1 MEVYNKL
8 SGAGTVWIDFADND
22 QGGGIH
28 FNVDSND
35 QFSGWVVLQDAYTEV
50 RGEDTP
56 IFHNEE
62 SHLLVAENG
71 VLKVFGTENNSPS
84 TTHISNLSIGFSY
97 QDDGFDKTS
106 MTGTPVGEDSEALFE
121 FNVNPS
127 DTVHDYLIV
136 DNLQV
141 GKAQVTID
149 TSEWG
154 DEFVKRNSSLLT
166 ADEGENKTLIRVTG
180 NGKDE
185 PGDLVVITPVQKQ
198 MIKVD
203 NIDVAEA
210 TWSFDKKLTKVSDN
224 QDGADWAI
232 AYSLSQVDLR
242 DASGAGLVLSVADDA
257 ASDADRDFTAKI
269 TGSGNLTIRGDVNG
283 DNDAITLGKNDN
295 SGVENS
301 YSGATFVCDGA
312 TVIFQADKAMGN
324 TSSLELKEGTKV
336 DFSGFDQ
343 TVLNLSG
350 TGTLVVDEGAVFT
363 LDKSTESGTITVN
376 AILEGAAQGVEE
388 GTFVVKSSGG
398 SFEMDLDGEVTAFNG
413 NVRLENTSVTLTG
426 DTAGALSGS
435 TLDLYGTSDLHV
447 AADGGQLAGL
457 KNSSGAGNIIF
468 DGFNLG
474 VTGGTSLEL
483 ANGAGSASGN
493 FTIALPDKDSG
504 FNIVDGIRLIEYD
517 NEGNSQTIIKGQLDS
532 SDFTLKSNGIYQ
544 GVEYKQGGSRVARTD
559 WTVGLVGTNDGLGLN
574 ETLTGIELLATGE
587 NALVIETD
595 SASSATGSALQLA
608 ANVTGSGNILFRGN
622 DTKPIEFNNGRGQ
635 ANTYTGK
642 TIVESGRLNLG
653 SDYVLGQTSLL
664 DVRDGATMN
673 LSGTTQNVHGLDGT
687 GTINLNNGT
696 LNLSKTGDQAIENL
710 FGPDTG
716 ILAVNLSGGK
726 LSFAGNSDFGSSKLD
741 LTNTILELSGRTE
754 TAMDTANV
762 AANAQSKIVV
772 NSHDKLGSL
781 EFNGGE
787 IEFGS
792 IVLGDVSNSA
802 KLDISGTLSGSGTV
816 TISQDNLSVS
826 DKLNL
831 LDADNSGLVQAV
843 ISAVQISGTPVLSTT
858 IGDLEGVSVQ
868 DGAAF
873 TKWSLS
879 KGLVKVD
886 NDYGIGY
893 QLTEIALQSGHTLN
907 LAAGKDSELSAC
919 VTGSGSISFN
929 DGDITVSNSSNNYT
943 GNTTVTVGSVTL
955 GNTGALGETNVLTLE
970 EGTSLYINGFTQTVH
985 ALKGVGTVDFGTAQS
1000 GTLTVH
1006 YTDGE
1011 SAHTVS
1017 NSFEGNAGT
1026 TVAFENAGALTID
1039 WADGSSGG
1047 DFRGTVSLTG
1057 TSLDMRDGS
1066 SDNVTFVAG
1075 TELVLQSGGSA
1086 IFAGSQDD
1094 RIDLRGL
1101 ALNSGASV
1109 SFAEID
1115 LAIGNSHVVETDQLT
1130 GTSGFNVDI
1139 DLSAGLASDSIFAAD
1154 NGMRQQLIN
1163 AESVASDLVGMSGAI
1178 SDLEDR
1184 IAAIKNV
1191 GDADDKAP
1199 VAYGIWSGGW
1209 TIDGS
1214 GLHVDADLTEVQ
1226 LADASGSGLI
1236 LDATGATD
1244 SVLSAKI
1251 TDRNGVSGNLTVSGT
1266 QAVTIS
1272 NVDNVYTGQTNVL
1285 GEATLI
1291 VTGVLGETKLL
1302 NNEGTVQIGT
1312 ASDTADVWVGG
1323 LAGSGSLLINASSK
1337 LTVETVDKALTVEN
1351 ELAFDSSG
1359 TFAVVGTGEDRLVLS
1374 FAKDVSGTG
1383 TFDFTNVDFAF
1394 SDTNK
1399 ATVLDSDGLNLTN
1412 SLMTVAREDAND
1424 SSSSLNSLTATDST
1438 LRFNGIELAADG
1450 SAQNP
1455 LLYVDQINVVDG
1467 NGDGK
1472 GLTLDINANLT
1483 DNSDLLSLDNAP
1495 FYQALIRYGSD
1506 LGEENLEGLII
1517 GSNAVSGGTTDYKQ
1531 NGITRAFVTWG
1542 AGDVSVDTQTNTISS
1557 EYSMTGI
1564 ELADSASGGLTLS
1577 ATNPNPTDPRDLVLS
1592 AIVSDHG
1599 DIAGD
1604 INFVGNL
1611 SVGEGGASESG
1622 NTYTGRT
1629 TVKDGKLTLNKSH
1642 SLGYSRHVEVESDAT
1657 LAFAGTSQ
1665 TEEIGSINSYADGA
1679 LSGTVN
1685 LTLGVNR
1692 AEYGDNFSSSSIG
1705 GANGDLHGSLTL
1717 ASGHTLTINNV
1728 NGLGDMSVDGSVYTT
1743 PDGDENSK
1751 LILTSGSGTFD
1762 NSLTGKLDV
1771 DITSTTG
1778 GMNWSGSNSYTG
1790 STTIRGAG
1798 VTLLNNDVLGTS
1810 GSHTSILAIDDGA
1823 TFNLGT
1829 TTQYAGEINASG
1841 DGAVVGAGTL
1851 MLDRGGLIAGANSGF
1866 SGTVVVLDETLEIN
1880 NAESLGSGQ
1889 ANLSGDSVLSIES
1902 VSDTGGSYAVIDNVI
1917 KGSGSVS
1924 VAANS
1929 AVQFDGNNS
1938 FTGGLDIAGD
1948 LLATGNVGAHI
1959 GSGAVKIETDGK
1971 AVFAGSSGWRLTNE
1985 LTGTGELEV
1994 SAGGDE
2000 FAFGF
2005 NDTDAGDFTGSIK
2018 LSQGS
2023 FTLNDNASVNAK
2035 TVANADLT
2043 LGDNSILNVTTGYTG
2058 KNNHVGV
2065 LSAGASSQ
2073 IVFKGLNPWD
2083 SNYGGMTV
2091 GHLNVTAGS
2100 TIVIDSLKTSSGG
2113 SITSDQVI
2121 IADNDD
2127 LLRTLIAS
2135 SDISGANFVLS
2146 GATNGVVTH
2155 TVDVDSVAKA
2165 TYEFSLSQDAD
2176 SVDLNSQLTQVD
2188 VSGGQQL
2195 ALCGKD
2201 GDSGASDANSTLSA
2215 LVTGSGG
2222 LNISDKS
2229 VRLSNHDN
2237 DYLGVT
2243 TVASAA
2249 TLYAES
2255 GALGS
2260 TSKLDVLGK
2269 AWVEDNAV
2277 GVLDVQKGGVLNLTG
2292 NLAIE
2297 NGTDRSNI
2305 EGRIKG
2311 SGALSLADEVDLSVT
2326 DANER
2331 YSGFVSIGNSGTIT
2345 FLGNTAGLG
2354 TGAISFADG
2363 AVLDIQFT
2371 GEKTLTNT
2379 VTSTQN
2385 AGLIKVSGGGVTSNF
2400 AFADAQTS
2408 GFDGTLT
2415 LQNVTYDFNTAANDM
2430 LDSAAL
2436 SVGTGAQVVIAQD
2449 ADSNKLD
2456 GLELS
2461 GGLIDFGAAT
2471 GHIQLGGGNMTVD
2484 ANSEF
2489 QIDHD
2494 DIDVIENDNGGAA
2507 FGSGSSSIILVSDVG
2522 NAAALTQDALGKI
2535 TVKLDGNNTQ
2545 FNRKIKQRG
2554 KDVAALKGGLGALD
2568 FVDDDLT
2575 IGLENTELE
2584 LLVHDG
2590 SGYVISQSGG
2600 IAYQMTGSGDITI
2613 DSEVTFNNTN
2623 TYTGDTYVTSSG
2635 TLTLTADNALG
2646 GSGGTFGNLVVNGG
2660 HVIFSG
2666 TTTETVDNLEISGD
2680 GALSGNVALNVE
2692 FSGNAS
2698 GSVDGK
2704 NDDLMGSIN
2713 LSGRGTLEISD
2724 EDALGT
2730 TDVTVGQSTTL
2741 ELSGVGAQGTAIF
2754 DNDLSGAGV
2763 IALNGSNIRV
2773 TGDNGSLAAAWNVL
2787 ENSNLH
2793 VNTEGEGSVQD
2804 RLGAGAIN
2812 LSGKAEFVDTTG
2824 WTLANELTG
2833 KGTLKIEAGGV
2844 ANTFTFG
2851 QGNSDFTGTLQ
2862 LNAASI
2868 DLTVDGFNETTLKG
2882 ATLQL
2887 DQSARAVV
2895 HSGNRAIDLS
2905 NSSNAG
2911 ALVLNGGN
2919 LVFEGSAGVNVGTK
2933 TLGQLVVDKLDL
2945 SSGGSVTVNI
2955 DQTQTVGA
2963 QNASDIL
2970 AADTAQ
2976 IEQWLIRADYD
2987 RITGVADGESLTL
3000 ISNADFVTAT
3010 IMDENGPVA
3019 QGKYEYTLEVESG
3032 NATGSNGLG
3041 LAFKL
3046 TEVTIQDGK
3055 ELVLNGSGKTDTTL
3069 EAAVHGSASGTLAIA
3084 GTEAVTLT
3092 EENDYSGKTDIR
3104 DNATLIAYEKALGY
3118 SQLVAVGGDA
3128 KLVNRGSNE
3137 IGALDADGELEL
3149 IGSLTILGTS
3159 DSELNGT
3166 LTGDGKLTI
3175 ADRTFNV
3182 SSANGAYSGA
3192 VTLGSRASGATL
3204 SLDEDASLGTGS
3216 ISFANDDSVINV
3228 TVGADGKTLTNTISG
3243 DDDVGGTIN
3252 VSGQGGA
3259 FTFAADQEQSTFKG
3273 DLNLTNVAYNFG
3285 TSGNNSLASATMHV
3299 NSGAQIDI
3307 IDAVGARNNLL
3318 GGLVLNG
3325 GSIDFGTAA
3334 GQLNLQNA
3342 GSLTLGQTGTTFE
3355 VDSKLSVIE
3364 NDAGSAAF
3372 GSNESVTLIAGI
3384 ANARSLT
3391 SGALNNA
3398 ITVSG
3403 DGTSISRDI
3412 QQKNFANEDAKTVA
3426 TLTGG
3431 FADEALQMSGS
3442 NLNLILDFETL
3453 TLQADDGIGYRID
3466 EFGTITYKI
3475 DGSGDLTISNDVTL
3489 EATNAYAGDTYVES
3503 DGTLRL
3509 AAQNALGSGGDLNVE
3524 QSGTVF
3530 FGANQLVTTL
3540 NSAGSLQ
3547 SAQGAA
3553 GTLTITNGGAVSG
3566 PNEQFHM
3573 AVRLEGGA
3581 DLTVKHA
3588 ASLGDGAIE
3597 IVKAGTN
3604 LVFNGVT
3611 ASGRFTNALNG
3622 SGGLA
3627 FMDGANIELAGD
3639 NKLTGGMHVESGA
3652 HVSAAGDVKSHLGT
3666 GPIVLDRDGIAG
3678 FELTEAGQA
3687 TDGVWTWSN
3696 SVTGAGQ
3703 LTVALGEAISDAEEL
3718 QFSTDS
3724 LSGFGGELVADNWYL
3739 TLDASATAD
3748 GDTLVELNKMADAAK
3763 LTLTDGASADV
3774 AGAVNLGNKDFEL
3787 RNGGQLVFNG
3797 VSVPGSTDAS
3807 ISSSVSAGDITLGS
3821 GFVLSLDTN
3830 SQMVDAGTLLTQ
3842 DDAAANSFTLMT
3854 GQSAIQGDLTQGRVE
3869 VVGQESGTDLVFDI
3883 QQGGNVPVAEGHYG
3897 YTLEKA
3903 GDNQTE
3909 LRLSYELKSIN
3920 LLTTL
3925 TLTGSGSNADD
3936 EDNELKVQ
3944 VTGGGNLVI
3953 GANAGTTSGY
3963 DVVRLSAD
3971 NSSYSGSTTVQAHAR
3986 LYAEA
3991 GALGNTSALD
4001 VKAGGRTD
4009 VLGDNVVKSLN
4020 VESDGILLIGNDT
4033 VSEPA
4038 PDDQKVV
4045 LAINA
4050 GESASGSKFD
4060 GSLYGDGIIRVSG
4073 HNTGDDEY
4081 DLKLRTGGGIFVG
4094 SLELLGGASSLV
4106 TTTHSYALG
4115 NADGR
4120 SKVVVDE
4127 KSSLFI
4133 ESTNSNELTL
4143 GSRLSGSGLV
4153 SISLAEET
4161 GLLHFSRNQSAGD
4174 DAFAGTI
4181 ELQRGTIDFDAL
4193 TGGTVHANVD
4203 ILKKATLQLD
4213 QDANLVL
4220 GSDFVITEGNGNDR
4234 LLAGLTLAGGTI
4246 DAGPIGYALDSSGLE
4261 GSRSTT
4267 HVNLQG
4273 GTLMLTSGAGSTMVF
4288 GTSDDAVEITDT
4300 GTEVLLASQGIDMA
4314 VIHDIGS
4321 LVDENGKAIVLDE
4334 NDQIDSSY
4342 LKADVAA
4349 GSGQQRLSQT
4359 VTGATDKQVVAEV
4372 TRVFDDGLTYREHQ
4386 DNPDR
4391 HALMIGY
4398 HVSEIGL
4405 LYAGNDEDAWAGL
4418 TVTASTDANSNV
4430 LEALIRDGRN
4440 GTQGNIVFKGAQDAD
4455 GNAMQMTV
4463 TGGNTYHGRTL
4474 VTSSAKL
4481 LVDGDD
4487 AFGNTSAIR
4496 IDDGSIIDFGEFDQ
4510 TAVSFYAYGDGAL
4523 KSTADSQLTVRGDAV
4538 FTGANAELAAD
4549 WTFEGNVEIRDEAS
4563 LGTGAVNLGATGAL
4577 LITGTGVVGDMT
4589 NAVSGTQTSS
4599 MTVASGADVS
4609 FTTADTLGGSFAGSL
4624 AVDGSSTASFGFTGA
4639 AEIANTVEVAND
4651 SALKLN
4657 SQSGGVLQFTGDA
4670 VIAGTLEIFD
4680 LDFDLS
4686 ADQDVFENGSTLA
4699 VESGALI
4706 SVSGHVENHLSNLT
4720 LGDGSTVSFET
4731 GTPGIDDATQIVL
4744 SDSAQDRDGKFSVSG
4759 SVNVV
4764 LNLEDYVNAN
4774 PDIGDDV
4781 QSALKDRPLT
4791 AQDALNETVGVIS
4804 QLITAEAGDEDNQ
4817 SASFNLIV
4825 SGGNVGLDHNQLT
4838 IDIRNNADDEE
4849 AVAKGIYGYT
4859 VDVSDDNA
4867 SLNLV
4872 YGLRE
4877 VQLAGTL
4884 ALRGYEDGESD
4895 NVLSAA
4901 VTGVGGLQI
4910 ADGVITLS
4918 NNQNMYSGATS
4929 VDAGA
4934 VLIAGDAGHTLG
4946 NTSKLE
4952 LAAYQRQSDFDE
4964 GYGGRVAIY
4973 GAETVGALEVGENA
4987 VLYLVDNDA
4996 HNGSLTIRGTETS
5009 EINGTLSGAG
5019 SLTVEAESAGAT
5031 LSVNTAN
5038 TGFTGDVTIGNGA
5051 AVRIAEF
5058 NSLGVAETAGT
5069 IQIDQGGRLEV
5080 EAEVD
5085 ATSSASRV
5093 TGTLANT
5100 VTGSGTVVVNV
5111 TTSGDSNDPARF
5123 SFADSQTGGPDVS
5136 SDTPVFDGTIRLE
5149 QGGFTLAFATDE
5161 SLELTAN
5168 QKAAWNA
5175 EISVGENGHLYVSQ
5189 RDHENARFVDKHI
5202 RALTLDG
5209 GNIYFGGLRYD
5220 MQSLEDQLGGQLE
5233 LAGDLNINAVS
5244 YVNLDAGTT
5253 NSLSDSGS
5261 ELLFADTGAKI
5272 DLIQHAADI
5281 LVSGGSVI
5289 NNLGKLNEHLKL
5301 NISDED
5307 AWQTILQKG
5316 EEVARVLR
5324 TFGQGEEN
5332 NVFGIESSSDGS
5344 GYDLYLNYHVS
5355 EIELINPDQGLVI
5368 TNNDLENAESLTAKL
5383 SGSGKITL
5391 AGGTILLGDGSE
5403 EGNVNTGEVIVTGTV
5418 VAGNYNAFGN
5428 GSTLTVNGGTADF
5441 GDYSQV
5447 LESLYSTGTLIG
5459 SSSGTITIKGE
5470 MEIEGSNN
5478 EFSSNIIFDTET
5490 ATSGTSHDVD
5500 ALGGG
5505 KITISDNYTL
5515 VVDDTEGGKLDNVIE
5530 GSGVLVVGTDESKP
5544 TSGSIELSG
5553 NNKGFTGDINV
5564 KDGWMLTAE
5573 MDADET
5579 AADHI
5584 GTGSLELDSGSNA
5597 GFTQTGGGLNWN
5609 STVTGEGNLILT
5621 ADANQS
5627 IRVSGGLENFSG
5639 SVTVSGGR
5647 FDLGDGN
5654 EAALHETDLVA
5665 AGGNTTIT
5673 VLDTDD
5679 QVWVEGDFAVTDD
5692 ADIVFNTPATPGTI
5706 SDASLKVHGK
5716 LDLTGAD
5723 ITVHVDDSLTPGTP
5737 GTDSLT
5743 VQDILSEDR
5752 SSSLSLVIAEADG
5765 GIGNYTG
5772 DLTIL
5777 NSKGE
5782 TVDLGSKGI
5791 AINDA
5796 EGNRIAT
5803 GYYSYGLNVTED
5815 NPNQLGV
5822 SYQLTEVN
5830 VSGAAVLAL
5839 EGATAGSPE
5848 YENALTLSANV
5859 TGEGGLQLT
5868 SGDLTLAGNAN
5879 GYEGPTIVG
5888 TESGSAATLTV
5899 SSGSSL
5905 GRTDALFVYGN
5916 AVFVNESKDTEAG
5929 RLVVDENGTVQLDAG
5944 SVLTVTDSDSQ
5955 SVLDGTLT
5963 GSGALNLN
5971 DGVSLT
5977 VSADKAQSYTGLV
5990 TVGDDATYDLQAS
6003 SDAFVTVAHSFASDE
6018 NTTARVGFFEGSFEL
6033 EEANSNY
6040 HGSFVLSDG
6049 TVIRTDL
6056 IDAFGASDARIETA
6070 ENASATVRLT
6080 YSGEDVGNVKQ
6091 SMSSGITF
6099 EKAGTGVVAMSDS
6112 AMGAGAVSVTA
6123 GGLTFGTAG
6132 SDDSYSTDLTVS
6144 ANAWAA
6150 GFGGVDSLEVESNGA
6165 FFVGGRN
6172 GYNSILDGE
6181 VSTVTFNVAGNLTN
6195 NGTIYVGNQTAE
6207 GETPLESGSIGNELV
6222 IDGDYVT
6229 SGGTLVMNAI
6239 LAGDA
6244 NSKADHVTITGD
6256 IKGTGIIDVQ
6266 YNATASTGGT
6276 LKYLGLVS
6284 VGGKDPDSN
6293 NHLTLKPNTEG
6304 GFKVGDLWYA
6314 LLYSAEK
6321 NEYYLESSET
6331 NPGTDPWDPNEREDV
6346 TGATIASLAFMQGQ
6360 TFDLSLH
6367 DHIGETTYIDPITGE
6382 VRRTSFWMI
6391 QKGDWTRYS
6400 NDSGQVDT
6408 DGHTYTTHLGWD
6420 FYSNRMDT
6428 VTHRFGVLASFADGS
6443 YDMQSGV
6450 TGKATK
6456 ASFRGYSAGLYWAM
6470 TPETE
6475 SGPFAGLQLRWNK
6488 FDNELSGGAS
6498 HDYDVS
6504 GISITAEAGWD
6515 QLMSRGVTDSGRTYE
6530 WRVEPHVRAYWTNFA
6545 DMDSW
6550 SSGQDSFE
6558 AENDNGLLVRV
6569 GARTKYTLYS
6579 GEKGKAPAVQT
6590 YAEANWAFNN
6600 AEYSVSTT
6608 NPYTTVE
6615 SSQSGTN
6622 FAEFRLG
6629 VEAQFNKNVNVWL
6642 EGHHQTGSDDYESTG
6657 AMAGFKYLW

>member
-1 MEVYNKL
+1 
-8 SGAGTVWIDFADND
+8 
-22 QGGGIH
+22 
-28 FNVDSND
+28 
-35 QFSGWVVLQDAYTEV
+35 
-50 RGEDTP
+50 
-56 IFHNEE
+56 
-62 SHLLVAENG
+62 
-71 VLKVFGTENNSPS
+71 
-84 TTHISNLSIGFSY
+84 
-97 QDDGFDKTS
+97 
-106 MTGTPVGEDSEALFE
+106 
-121 FNVNPS
+121 
-127 DTVHDYLIV
+127 
-136 DNLQV
+136 
-141 GKAQVTID
+141 
-149 TSEWG
+149 
-154 DEFVKRNSSLLT
+154 
-166 ADEGENKTLIRVTG
+166 
-180 NGKDE
+180 
-185 PGDLVVITPVQKQ
+185 
-198 MIKVD
+198 
-203 NIDVAEA
+203 
-210 TWSFDKKLTKVSDN
+210 
-224 QDGADWAI
+224 
-232 AYSLSQVDLR
+232 
-242 DASGAGLVLSVADDA
+242 
-257 ASDADRDFTAKI
+257 
-269 TGSGNLTIRGDVNG
+269 
-283 DNDAITLGKNDN
+283 
-295 SGVENS
+295 
-301 YSGATFVCDGA
+301 
-312 TVIFQADKAMGN
+312 
-324 TSSLELKEGTKV
+324 
-336 DFSGFDQ
+336 
-343 TVLNLSG
+343 
-350 TGTLVVDEGAVFT
+350 
-363 LDKSTESGTITVN
+363 
-376 AILEGAAQGVEE
+376 
-388 GTFVVKSSGG
+388 
-398 SFEMDLDGEVTAFNG
+398 
-413 NVRLENTSVTLTG
+413 
-426 DTAGALSGS
+426 
-435 TLDLYGTSDLHV
+435 
-447 AADGGQLAGL
+447 
-457 KNSSGAGNIIF
+457 
-468 DGFNLG
+468 
-474 VTGGTSLEL
+474 
-483 ANGAGSASGN
+483 
-493 FTIALPDKDSG
+493 
-504 FNIVDGIRLIEYD
+504 
-517 NEGNSQTIIKGQLDS
+517 
-532 SDFTLKSNGIYQ
+532 
-544 GVEYKQGGSRVARTD
+544 
-559 WTVGLVGTNDGLGLN
+559 
-574 ETLTGIELLATGE
+574 
-587 NALVIETD
+587 
-595 SASSATGSALQLA
+595 
-608 ANVTGSGNILFRGN
+608 
-622 DTKPIEFNNGRGQ
+622 
-635 ANTYTGK
+635 
-642 TIVESGRLNLG
+642 
-653 SDYVLGQTSLL
+653 
-664 DVRDGATMN
+664 
-673 LSGTTQNVHGLDGT
+673 
-687 GTINLNNGT
+687 
-696 LNLSKTGDQAIENL
+696 
-710 FGPDTG
+710 
-716 ILAVNLSGGK
+716 
-726 LSFAGNSDFGSSKLD
+726 
-741 LTNTILELSGRTE
+741 
-754 TAMDTANV
+754 
-762 AANAQSKIVV
+762 
-772 NSHDKLGSL
+772 
-781 EFNGGE
+781 
-787 IEFGS
+787 
-792 IVLGDVSNSA
+792 
-802 KLDISGTLSGSGTV
+802 
-816 TISQDNLSVS
+816 
-826 DKLNL
+826 
-831 LDADNSGLVQAV
+831 
-843 ISAVQISGTPVLSTT
+843 
-858 IGDLEGVSVQ
+858 
-868 DGAAF
+868 
-873 TKWSLS
+873 
-879 KGLVKVD
+879 
-886 NDYGIGY
+886 
-893 QLTEIALQSGHTLN
+893 
-907 LAAGKDSELSAC
+907 
-919 VTGSGSISFN
+919 
-929 DGDITVSNSSNNYT
+929 
-943 GNTTVTVGSVTL
+943 
-955 GNTGALGETNVLTLE
+955 
-970 EGTSLYINGFTQTVH
+970 
-985 ALKGVGTVDFGTAQS
+985 
-1000 GTLTVH
+1000 
-1006 YTDGE
+1006 
-1011 SAHTVS
+1011 
-1017 NSFEGNAGT
+1017 
-1026 TVAFENAGALTID
+1026 
-1039 WADGSSGG
+1039 
-1047 DFRGTVSLTG
+1047 
-1057 TSLDMRDGS
+1057 
-1066 SDNVTFVAG
+1066 
-1075 TELVLQSGGSA
+1075 
-1086 IFAGSQDD
+1086 
-1094 RIDLRGL
+1094 
-1101 ALNSGASV
+1101 
-1109 SFAEID
+1109 
-1115 LAIGNSHVVETDQLT
+1115 
-1130 GTSGFNVDI
+1130 
-1139 DLSAGLASDSIFAAD
+1139 
-1154 NGMRQQLIN
+1154 
-1163 AESVASDLVGMSGAI
+1163 
-1178 SDLEDR
+1178 
-1184 IAAIKNV
+1184 
-1191 GDADDKAP
+1191 
-1199 VAYGIWSGGW
+1199 
-1209 TIDGS
+1209 
-1214 GLHVDADLTEVQ
+1214 
-1226 LADASGSGLI
+1226 
-1236 LDATGATD
+1236 
-1244 SVLSAKI
+1244 
-1251 TDRNGVSGNLTVSGT
+1251 
-1266 QAVTIS
+1266 
-1272 NVDNVYTGQTNVL
+1272 
-1285 GEATLI
+1285 
-1291 VTGVLGETKLL
+1291 
-1302 NNEGTVQIGT
+1302 
-1312 ASDTADVWVGG
+1312 
-1323 LAGSGSLLINASSK
+1323 
-1337 LTVETVDKALTVEN
+1337 
-1351 ELAFDSSG
+1351 
-1359 TFAVVGTGEDRLVLS
+1359 
-1374 FAKDVSGTG
+1374 
-1383 TFDFTNVDFAF
+1383 
-1394 SDTNK
+1394 
-1399 ATVLDSDGLNLTN
+1399 
-1412 SLMTVAREDAND
+1412 
-1424 SSSSLNSLTATDST
+1424 
-1438 LRFNGIELAADG
+1438 
-1450 SAQNP
+1450 
-1455 LLYVDQINVVDG
+1455 
-1467 NGDGK
+1467 
-1472 GLTLDINANLT
+1472 
-1483 DNSDLLSLDNAP
+1483 
-1495 FYQALIRYGSD
+1495 
-1506 LGEENLEGLII
+1506 
-1517 GSNAVSGGTTDYKQ
+1517 
-1531 NGITRAFVTWG
+1531 
-1542 AGDVSVDTQTNTISS
+1542 
-1557 EYSMTGI
+1557 
-1564 ELADSASGGLTLS
+1564 
-1577 ATNPNPTDPRDLVLS
+1577 
-1592 AIVSDHG
+1592 
-1599 DIAGD
+1599 
-1604 INFVGNL
+1604 
-1611 SVGEGGASESG
+1611 
-1622 NTYTGRT
+1622 
-1629 TVKDGKLTLNKSH
+1629 
-1642 SLGYSRHVEVESDAT
+1642 
-1657 LAFAGTSQ
+1657 
-1665 TEEIGSINSYADGA
+1665 
-1679 LSGTVN
+1679 
-1685 LTLGVNR
+1685 
-1692 AEYGDNFSSSSIG
+1692 
-1705 GANGDLHGSLTL
+1705 
-1717 ASGHTLTINNV
+1717 
-1728 NGLGDMSVDGSVYTT
+1728 
-1743 PDGDENSK
+1743 
-1751 LILTSGSGTFD
+1751 
-1762 NSLTGKLDV
+1762 
-1771 DITSTTG
+1771 
-1778 GMNWSGSNSYTG
+1778 
-1790 STTIRGAG
+1790 
-1798 VTLLNNDVLGTS
+1798 
-1810 GSHTSILAIDDGA
+1810 
-1823 TFNLGT
+1823 
-1829 TTQYAGEINASG
+1829 
-1841 DGAVVGAGTL
+1841 

-1866 SGTVVVLDETLEIN
+1866 SGTVVVLDETLTIN
-1880 NAESLGSGQ
+1880 DAESLGTGQ
-1889 ANLSGDSVLSIES
+1889 ANLSGDAVLNIEG
-1902 VSDTGGSYAVIDNVI
+1902 VSGTDGGYAVIDNVI
-1917 KGSGSVS
+1917 TGSGSVS
-1924 VAANS
+1924 VS
-1929 AVQFDGNNS
+1929 SDSVVQLDGNNS
-1938 FTGGLDIAGD
+1938 FTGGIDIAGD

-1959 GSGAVKIETDGK
+1959 GYGEVKIEADGK
-1971 AVFAGSSGWRLTNE
+1971 AVFAGSSGWTLTNE
-1985 LTGTGELEV
+1985 LTGTGDLEV
-1994 SAGGDE
+1994 SANRGE

-2005 NDTDAGDFTGSIK
+2005 DGTDAGDFTGSIT

-2023 FTLNDNASVNAK
+2023 LTLSGKDTVNAN
-2035 TVANADLT
+2035 TVAGADLT

-2058 KNNHVGV
+2058 QDNHVNV
-2065 LSAGASSQ
+2065 LNAGATSQ
-2073 IVFKGLNPWD
+2073 IVFNGLNPWD
-2083 SNYGGMTV
+2083 SNYDGMTV
-2091 GHLNVTAGS
+2091 GQLNVTAGS

-2121 IADNDD
+2121 IADNDR
-2127 LLRTLIAS
+2127 LLSTLIVS
-2135 SDISGANFVLS
+2135 SGISGAAFVLG
-2146 GATNGVVTH
+2146 GATDGVVTH

-2165 TYEFSLSQDAD
+2165 TYEFSLSQDANR
-2176 SVDLNSQLTQVD
+2176 VNLNYQLTQVD

-2195 ALCGKD
+2195 ALRGEV
-2201 GDSGASDANSTLSA
+2201 GDSGASDPNSTLSA
-2215 LVTGSGG
+2215 LVTGGGG
-2222 LNISDKS
+2222 LNIAGNA
-2229 VRLSNHDN
+2229 VRLSNEQN
-2237 DYLGVT
+2237 EYSGVT
-2243 TVASAA
+2243 TVATAA

-2260 TSKLDVLGK
+2260 TSELDVLGT
-2269 AWVEDNAV
+2269 AWVDDNAV
-2277 GVLDVQKGGVLNLTG
+2277 GVLDVQVGGVLNLTG
-2292 NLAIE
+2292 KLAIE
-2297 NGTDRSNI
+2297 NGTDHSNI
-2305 EGRIKG
+2305 KGHIEG

-2326 DANER
+2326 DANVH
-2331 YSGFVSIGNSGTIT
+2331 YSGVVSIGNSGTIT

-2371 GEKTLTNT
+2371 GDKTLTNT

-2385 AGLIKVSGGGVTSNF
+2385 AGLIKVSGGGATSNF
-2400 AFADAQTS
+2400 AFANAQTG

-2461 GGLIDFGAAT
+2461 GGLINFGAAT
-2471 GHIQLGGGNMTVD
+2471 GHIQLGGGNMTVG

-2494 DIDVIENDNGGAA
+2494 NIDVIEDDSGGAA

-2522 NAAALTQDALGKI
+2522 NVEDVKGDLDEI
-2535 TVKLDGNNTQ
+2535 NVKLDGGNSE

-2554 KDVAALKGGLGALD
+2554 EDVAALKGVLGDLV
-2568 FVDDDLT
+2568 FVENDLT
-2575 IGLENTELE
+2575 IGLKNTELE
-2584 LLVHDG
+2584 LLAHDG
-2590 SGYVISQSGG
+2590 SGYVISESGE
-2600 IAYQMTGSGDITI
+2600 ISYWVTGSGDLTI
-2613 DSEVTFNNTN
+2613 DNAVELSHAN

-2635 TLTLTADNALG
+2635 TLTLSAENALG
-2646 GSGGTFGNLVVNGG
+2646 GSAASGYGDLNVSDGGR
-2660 HVIFSG
+2660 VIFSG
-2666 TTTETVDNLEISGD
+2666 TTTQTVDNLSVFGE
-2680 GALSGNVALNVE
+2680 GALSGDVTLNVDFDDSE
-2692 FSGNAS
+2692 SGTVSAANAGLS
-2698 GSVDGK
+2698 GSV
-2704 NDDLMGSIN
+2704 N
-2713 LSGRGTLEISD
+2713 LTGAGTLTLGD
-2724 EDALGT
+2724 EDALGSAAIS
-2730 TDVTVGQSTTL
+2730 VGEAGQTTL
-2741 ELSGVGAQGTAIF
+2741 RLSGFGTDASNQF
-2754 DNDLSGAGV
+2754 DNNLTGSGTIELIGSDVAV
-2763 IALNGSNIRV
+2763 TGSNA
-2773 TGDNGSLAAAWNVL
+2773 NLAATWNVADDSVL
-2787 ENSNLH
+2787 RVNAGTSDTVANHLGRGDIVLGGESVLNSA
-2793 VNTEGEGSVQD
+2793 S
-2804 RLGAGAIN
+2804 
-2812 LSGKAEFVDTTG
+2812 G
-2824 WTLANELTG
+2824 WTLQNSLTG
-2833 KGTLKIEAGGV
+2833 DGTLTVSAGGG
-2844 ANTFTFG
+2844 TFAFG
-2851 QGNSDFTGTLQ
+2851 KENIGFTGTLI
-2862 LNAASI
+2862 LDEAS
-2868 DLTVDGFNETTLKG
+2868 
-2882 ATLQL
+2882 
-2887 DQSARAVV
+2887 
-2895 HSGNRAIDLS
+2895 
-2905 NSSNAG
+2905 
-2911 ALVLNGGN
+2911 LVLNPDASANEDTLNNAKLQLEKGAKLTIGTGLREVQLAPPVGSGN
-2919 LVFEGSAGVNVGTK
+2919 GSALIFNGGEVVFAGTAGLGVGTDQ
-2933 TLGQLVVDKLDL
+2933 LGRVDVNSLDV
-2945 SSGGSVTVNI
+2945 SSGGTISISSKVN
-2955 DQTQTVGA
+2955 DSMGS
-2963 QNASDIL
+2963 QNVSGIL
-2970 AADTAQ
+2970 AADQ
-2976 IEQWLIRADYD
+2976 VNIGQWLITVDPGKVVGD
-2987 RITGVADGESLTL
+2987 VDDLTL
-3000 ISNADFVTAT
+3000 VVNGGNSEGAT
-3010 IMDENGPVA
+3010 VKAEIKDDLLGTV
-3019 QGKYEYTLEVESG
+3019 
-3032 NATGSNGLG
+3032 ATGTYGYALGLDNDGKGTDGLG
-3041 LAFKL
+3041 LAFTL
-3046 TEVTIQDGK
+3046 TQVYIIADKTLRLNAVNASDG
-3055 ELVLNGSGKTDTTL
+3055 TL
-3069 EAAVHGSASGTLAIA
+3069 EAIVIGDESTEIEVTGGNVELTEKNSKFLGTTHISSGTLRVHAGALGGSKLVDVDNGTTLFNVGANTIGALSADGTVALNDSLTITGAGNSSVNGTFTGSGLLTLESGTIEVKGDSSAYTGNIVLGTASSGATIELGASGSLGMGTISFKNASSELDVDVDGSKILSNKLDGTGIVTVAGDGIDDTFAFASGQSTDFAGSLRLTNVGYDFRTSGSDVLDNVALTVTGGNLTVNGTEDVVDRDIRGLSLENTLVDFGTIGAGSGAIDLHGNAFAVGGTSESTTIRLNSNFETVVDESGSAAFADGNSITLVRNANSIAGLENLKVDMNGSTEGAFTQTLRQDDEIVAQIEGSFSNLSTEEDGVYFDLNLNVKNETLRIRDGKTYEVSQNGTIGLVIADTDEGILGGGNLQISGKGVEVTLTNSKNTFSGVASVVDGATLVLGAADVVAKAARLSVDAGSYAKFGSFDQHVNQILAGNSEGGSLVSASGQ
-3084 GTEAVTLT
+3084 GNTLT
-3092 EENDYSGKTDIR
+3092 VAAGGSVAGANDNFHLNWAL
-3104 DNATLIAYEKALGY
+3104 NA
-3118 SQLVAVGGDA
+3118 
-3128 KLVNRGSNE
+3128 
-3137 IGALDADGELEL
+3137 GELQ
-3149 IGSLTILGTS
+3149 I
-3159 DSELNGT
+3159 N
-3166 LTGDGKLTI
+3166 
-3175 ADRTFNV
+3175 NV
-3182 SSANGAYSGA
+3182 M
-3192 VTLGSRASGATL
+3192 
-3204 SLDEDASLGTGS
+3204 SLGTGS
-3216 ISFANDDSVINV
+3216 AEVSDGASIVI
-3228 TVGADGKTLTNTISG
+3228 TGAEGEFKNALT
-3243 DDDVGGTIN
+3243 
-3252 VSGQGGA
+3252 GA
-3259 FTFAADQEQSTFKG
+3259 G
-3273 DLNLTNVAYNFG
+3273 DLRVTN
-3285 TSGNNSLASATMHV
+3285 
-3299 NSGAQIDI
+3299 
-3307 IDAVGARNNLL
+3307 
-3318 GGLVLNG
+3318 
-3325 GSIDFGTAA
+3325 
-3334 GQLNLQNA
+3334 
-3342 GSLTLGQTGTTFE
+3342 
-3355 VDSKLSVIE
+3355 
-3364 NDAGSAAF
+3364 
-3372 GSNESVTLIAGI
+3372 
-3384 ANARSLT
+3384 
-3391 SGALNNA
+3391 
-3398 ITVSG
+3398 
-3403 DGTSISRDI
+3403 
-3412 QQKNFANEDAKTVA
+3412 
-3426 TLTGG
+3426 
-3431 FADEALQMSGS
+3431 
-3442 NLNLILDFETL
+3442 
-3453 TLQADDGIGYRID
+3453 
-3466 EFGTITYKI
+3466 
-3475 DGSGDLTISNDVTL
+3475 
-3489 EATNAYAGDTYVES
+3489 
-3503 DGTLRL
+3503 
-3509 AAQNALGSGGDLNVE
+3509 
-3524 QSGTVF
+3524 
-3530 FGANQLVTTL
+3530 GANV
-3540 NSAGSLQ
+3540 
-3547 SAQGAA
+3547 
-3553 GTLTITNGGAVSG
+3553 
-3566 PNEQFHM
+3566 
-3573 AVRLEGGA
+3573 
-3581 DLTVKHA
+3581 
-3588 ASLGDGAIE
+3588 
-3597 IVKAGTN
+3597 
-3604 LVFNGVT
+3604 
-3611 ASGRFTNALNG
+3611 
-3622 SGGLA
+3622 
-3627 FMDGANIELAGD
+3627 ELAGD

-3807 ISSSVSAGDITLGS
+3807 ISSSVSAGNITLGS

-4050 GESASGSKFD
+4050 GESASGSTFD

-4193 TGGTVHANVD
+4193 TGGTEHANVD

-4273 GTLMLTSGAGSTMVF
+4273 GTLTLTSGAGSTMVF

-4300 GTEVLLASQGIDMA
+4300 GTEVLLASQGVDMA

-4496 IDDGSIIDFGEFDQ
+4496 IDEDSSINFGEFDQ

-4538 FTGANAELAAD
+4538 FTGANAELAAN
-4549 WTFEGNVEIRDEAS
+4549 WTFEGNVEIRDEES

-4577 LITGTGVVGDMT
+4577 LITGTGVDGDMT

-4624 AVDGSSTASFGFTGA
+4624 TVYGSSTASFGFTGA

-4670 VIAGTLEIFD
+4670 AIAGTLEIFD

-4838 IDIRNNADDEE
+4838 IDIRNNADGEE

-5100 VTGSGTVVVNV
+5100 VTGSGTFVVNV

-5307 AWQTILQKG
+5307 AWQTISQKG

-5332 NVFGIESSSDGS
+5332 NVFGIESSSGGS

-5490 ATSGTSHDVD
+5490 ATSGTAHDVD

-5515 VVDDTEGGKLDNVIE
+5515 VVDDIEGGKLDNVIE

-5584 GTGSLELDSGSNA
+5584 GTGSLDLDSGSNA

-5621 ADANQS
+5621 ADAGQS

-5679 QVWVEGDFAVTDD
+5679 QVRVEGDFAVTDD

-5723 ITVHVDDSLTPGTP
+5723 VTVHVDDSLTPGMP

-5791 AINDA
+5791 AINDE

-5822 SYQLTEVN
+5822 SYQLTRVDVNNNEVL
-5830 VSGAAVLAL
+5830 VLA
-5839 EGATAGSPE
+5839 GATAGSPE

-5859 TGEGGLQLT
+5859 TGYGSLQLT
-5868 SGDLTLAGNAN
+5868 SGELTLAGNAN
-5879 GYEGPTIVG
+5879 VYKGSTIVG

-5955 SVLDGTLT
+5955 SVLGGTLT

-5990 TVGDDATYDLQAS
+5990 TVGDGATYDLQAS

-6018 NTTARVGFFEGSFEL
+6018 NTTARVGFDGSFEL

-6040 HGSFVLSDG
+6040 HGSFVLSDD

-6207 GETPLESGSIGNELV
+6207 GETPLESGSIGNELI

-6391 QKGDWTRYS
+6391 QKGDWTRFS

-6488 FDNELSGGAS
+6488 FDNELSGEAS

-6515 QLMSRGVTDSGRTYE
+6515 QLMSRGVTDAGRTYE
-6530 WRVEPHVRAYWTNFA
+6530 WRVEPHVRAYWTNFG

-6550 SSGQDSFE
+6550 SSGQDSFK

-6579 GEKGKAPAVQT
+6579 GEKGKTPAVQT

>member
-1 MEVYNKL
+1 MSEIKL
-8 SGAGTVWIDFADND
+8 QKVLRLEQATSGDNVLSARVTGTGSISFD
-22 QGGGIH
+22 GGDIIVT
-28 FNVDSND
+28 NDSND
-35 QFSGWVVLQDAYTEV
+35 
-50 RGEDTP
+50 
-56 IFHNEE
+56 
-62 SHLLVAENG
+62 
-71 VLKVFGTENNSPS
+71 
-84 TTHISNLSIGFSY
+84 
-97 QDDGFDKTS
+97 
-106 MTGTPVGEDSEALFE
+106 
-121 FNVNPS
+121 
-127 DTVHDYLIV
+127 
-136 DNLQV
+136 
-141 GKAQVTID
+141 
-149 TSEWG
+149 
-154 DEFVKRNSSLLT
+154 
-166 ADEGENKTLIRVTG
+166 
-180 NGKDE
+180 
-185 PGDLVVITPVQKQ
+185 
-198 MIKVD
+198 
-203 NIDVAEA
+203 
-210 TWSFDKKLTKVSDN
+210 
-224 QDGADWAI
+224 
-232 AYSLSQVDLR
+232 
-242 DASGAGLVLSVADDA
+242 
-257 ASDADRDFTAKI
+257 
-269 TGSGNLTIRGDVNG
+269 
-283 DNDAITLGKNDN
+283 
-295 SGVENS
+295 
-301 YSGATFVCDGA
+301 YSGATY
-312 TVIFQADKAMGN
+312 
-324 TSSLELKEGTKV
+324 
-336 DFSGFDQ
+336 
-343 TVLNLSG
+343 
-350 TGTLVVDEGAVFT
+350 
-363 LDKSTESGTITVN
+363 
-376 AILEGAAQGVEE
+376 
-388 GTFVVKSSGG
+388 
-398 SFEMDLDGEVTAFNG
+398 VT
-413 NVRLENTSVTLTG
+413 
-426 DTAGALSGS
+426 SGS
-435 TLDLYGTSDLHV
+435 L
-447 AADGGQLAGL
+447 
-457 KNSSGAGNIIF
+457 
-468 DGFNLG
+468 
-474 VTGGTSLEL
+474 
-483 ANGAGSASGN
+483 
-493 FTIALPDKDSG
+493 
-504 FNIVDGIRLIEYD
+504 
-517 NEGNSQTIIKGQLDS
+517 
-532 SDFTLKSNGIYQ
+532 
-544 GVEYKQGGSRVARTD
+544 
-559 WTVGLVGTNDGLGLN
+559 
-574 ETLTGIELLATGE
+574 
-587 NALVIETD
+587 
-595 SASSATGSALQLA
+595 
-608 ANVTGSGNILFRGN
+608 
-622 DTKPIEFNNGRGQ
+622 
-635 ANTYTGK
+635 
-642 TIVESGRLNLG
+642 
-653 SDYVLGQTSLL
+653 
-664 DVRDGATMN
+664 
-673 LSGTTQNVHGLDGT
+673 
-687 GTINLNNGT
+687 
-696 LNLSKTGDQAIENL
+696 
-710 FGPDTG
+710 
-716 ILAVNLSGGK
+716 
-726 LSFAGNSDFGSSKLD
+726 
-741 LTNTILELSGRTE
+741 
-754 TAMDTANV
+754 
-762 AANAQSKIVV
+762 
-772 NSHDKLGSL
+772 
-781 EFNGGE
+781 
-787 IEFGS
+787 
-792 IVLGDVSNSA
+792 
-802 KLDISGTLSGSGTV
+802 
-816 TISQDNLSVS
+816 
-826 DKLNL
+826 
-831 LDADNSGLVQAV
+831 
-843 ISAVQISGTPVLSTT
+843 
-858 IGDLEGVSVQ
+858 
-868 DGAAF
+868 
-873 TKWSLS
+873 
-879 KGLVKVD
+879 
-886 NDYGIGY
+886 
-893 QLTEIALQSGHTLN
+893 
-907 LAAGKDSELSAC
+907 
-919 VTGSGSISFN
+919 
-929 DGDITVSNSSNNYT
+929 
-943 GNTTVTVGSVTL
+943 TL
-955 GNTGALGETNVLTLE
+955 GADRALGETSGLDLAEGTTFNVNGHTQTVDGLTGTGKVNFGALGGLLTVS
-970 EGTSLYINGFTQTVH
+970 GTSLQ
-985 ALKGVGTVDFGTAQS
+985 DGTAIGNLITGSS
-1000 GTLTVH
+1000 GTL
-1006 YTDGE
+1006 
-1011 SAHTVS
+1011 
-1017 NSFEGNAGT
+1017 
-1026 TVAFENAGALTID
+1026 AFEDAGELSFTNSGNDADNFTGTI
-1039 WADGSSGG
+1039 
-1047 DFRGTVSLTG
+1047 SLTG
-1057 TSLDMRDGS
+1057 TSVNLADSTSTTSAVFSGT
-1066 SDNVTFVAG
+1066 NVILG
-1075 TELVLQSGGSA
+1075 SGGAASFGNGVGSGSMTLNVLELSA
-1086 IFAGSQDD
+1086 DADIGFDG
-1094 RIDLRGL
+1094 IDLTTSGNA
-1101 ALNSGASV
+1101 AL
-1109 SFAEID
+1109 
-1115 LAIGNSHVVETDQLT
+1115 VVGTLT
-1130 GTSGFNVDI
+1130 GTSGFGVDLDLTADISTGNVLVADDGYDRLLI
-1139 DLSAGLASDSIFAAD
+1139 DAGSVDSA
-1154 NGMRQQLIN
+1154 
-1163 AESVASDLVGMSGAI
+1163 LVNYSG
-1178 SDLEDR
+1178 SLGETTS
-1184 IAAIKNV
+1184 AIKN
-1191 GDADDKAP
+1191 GAGNT
-1199 VAYGIWSGGW
+1199 VAYGVWSGGW
-1209 TIDGS
+1209 KIDES
-1214 GLHVDADLTEVQ
+1214 GLSVDDAGLSEVQ
-1226 LADASGSGLI
+1226 LADASGSGLV
-1236 LDATGATD
+1236 LDATGAAGSD
-1244 SVLSAKI
+1244 AELKAII
-1251 TDRNGVSGNLTVSGT
+1251 TDWGGEDGIAGVLTVAGT
-1266 QAVTIS
+1266 GAVTIS
-1272 NVDNVYTGQTNVL
+1272 NPANDYHGKTNIL
-1285 GEATLI
+1285 AGSTLI
-1291 VTGVLGETKLL
+1291 VTGTLGETSLL
-1302 NNEGTVQIGT
+1302 NNAGSVQIGVAGT
-1312 ASDTADVWVGG
+1312 AADVWVGG
-1323 LAGSGSLLINASSK
+1323 LSGAGALTLTGGSK
-1337 LTVETVDKALTVEN
+1337 FTVETAEDLTVEN
-1351 ELAFDSSG
+1351 ILSLGSLDTFTVVGAGKDRIEL
-1359 TFAVVGTGEDRLVLS
+1359 TFANENAGAS
-1374 FAKDVSGTG
+1374 G
-1383 TFDFTNVDFAF
+1383 TFDFTNVEFDL
-1394 SDTNK
+1394 TGNNK
-1399 ATVLDSDGLNLTN
+1399 ETVLDSAGLNLTN
-1412 SLMTVAREDAND
+1412 SRMTVARPGTDESDNRL
-1424 SSSSLNSLTATDST
+1424 SNLVLTDST
-1438 LRFNGIELAADG
+1438 LSFTGIELASVDKDTPLLTVGNLTVLDG
-1450 SAQNP
+1450 S
-1455 LLYVDQINVVDG
+1455 DG
-1467 NGDGK
+1467 DSA
-1472 GLTLDINANLT
+1472 GLTLDINADLT
-1483 DNSDLLSLDNAP
+1483 DNSDLLSLDNSP
-1495 FYQALIRYGSD
+1495 FTQAL
-1506 LGEENLEGLII
+1506 LGYTNATDEANLENVIT
-1517 GSNAVSGGTTDYKQ
+1517 GSNNVSGGTTEYSQGGDLKAY
-1531 NGITRAFVTWG
+1531 VTWG
-1542 AGDVSVDTQTNTISS
+1542 AGKINVDTDDNVISS

-1564 ELADSASGGLTLS
+1564 QLADTDDGGLTLQ
-1577 ATNPNPTDPRDLVLS
+1577 ATTGASDADKTLS
-1592 AIVSDHG
+1592 AIVSDYVKEEG
-1599 DIAGD
+1599 EVIAGD
-1604 INFVGNL
+1604 LNLVGDL
-1611 SVGEGGASESG
+1611 FIGTGAQDEAP
-1622 NTYTGRT
+1622 NTYTGKT
-1629 TVKDGKLTLNKSH
+1629 NVSGGTVTLRKH
-1642 SLGYSRHVEVESDAT
+1642 GSLGMSRQVTVENGAYLDFGASGSES
-1657 LAFAGTSQ
+1657 
-1665 TEEIGSINSYADGA
+1665 IGSIAASGDDA
-1679 LSGTVN
+1679 LTGKVD
-1685 LTLGVNR
+1685 LTLGTR
-1692 AEYGDNFSSSSIG
+1692 APDRDYGDDYQTSSIT
-1705 GANGDLHGSLTL
+1705 GANDDLTGVLTL
-1717 ASGHTLTINNV
+1717 ADGHTLKLDHVEGVGGMTITGTAHVEEGDAEENA
-1728 NGLGDMSVDGSVYTT
+1728 GLV
-1743 PDGDENSK
+1743 
-1751 LILTSGSGTFD
+1751 LTNAQGTFD
-1762 NSLTGKLDV
+1762 NKLSGKLDV
-1771 DITSTTG
+1771 DITSSGALTWTG
-1778 GMNWSGSNSYTG
+1778 TNDYTG
-1790 STTIRGAG
+1790 ATIIRGDG
-1798 VTLLNNDVLGTS
+1798 LTLGTGHVLGTS
-1810 GSHTSILAIDDGA
+1810 ASHTSKLTIESGA
-1823 TFNLGT
+1823 TVAFGT
-1829 TTQYAGEINASG
+1829 TNQYAGEIEALYDDALAGSGSLTLDKGGAIGGVNAG
-1841 DGAVVGAGTL
+1841 Y
-1851 MLDRGGLIAGANSGF
+1851 
-1866 SGTVVVLDETLEIN
+1866 SGTVVVLDGNLAIRS
-1880 NAESLGSGQ
+1880 ADSLGSGT
-1889 ANLSGDSVLSIES
+1889 ANLSGAGAVLVIDGVSGTDGAYATVENVITGEGSVRVESDSVVHL
-1902 VSDTGGSYAVIDNVI
+1902 TGS
-1917 KGSGSVS
+1917 
-1924 VAANS
+1924 
-1929 AVQFDGNNS
+1929 NNFS
-1938 FTGGLDIAGD
+1938 GD
-1948 LLATGNVGAHI
+1948 LLVLGSLLAENDVASHI
-1959 GSGAVKIETDGK
+1959 GSGAVSIGETGS
-1971 AVFAGSSGWRLTNE
+1971 AVLNGSGNWTFSNK
-1985 LTGTGELEV
+1985 LTGTGELSI
-1994 SAGGDE
+1994 SANGGT
-2000 FAFGF
+2000 FAFDYA
-2005 NDTDAGDFTGSIK
+2005 DTAADDFTGTLT
-2018 LSQGS
+2018 LSS
-2023 FTLNDNASVNAK
+2023 AIFTLDSNEVVNAK
-2035 TVANADLT
+2035 TVAGADLT
-2043 LGDNSILNVTTGYTG
+2043 LDSGAQLTVSTDYTDAAG
-2058 KNNHVGV
+2058 HADV
-2065 LSAGASSQ
+2065 LTAGSDSR
-2073 IVFKGLNPWD
+2073 IVFNDLTPWD
-2083 SNYGGMTV
+2083 SNYEGVTV
-2091 GHLNVTAGS
+2091 GRVAAEHGATIAVDALAADQSGSGSMNESGVLHADNENLRQTLINASGGVNGEFSLEGADMNGHLTQTVTINDESGNIGTATYDFGLAQDS
-2100 TIVIDSLKTSSGG
+2100 LSVGLTYRLTEIVIDPYKSLT
-2113 SITSDQVI
+2113 
-2121 IADNDD
+2121 
-2127 LLRTLIAS
+2127 
-2135 SDISGANFVLS
+2135 LS
-2146 GATNGVVTH
+2146 GVADDATAQKYDSILSAKVSGHGNLEIAGNAVRLTNG
-2155 TVDVDSVAKA
+2155 D
-2165 TYEFSLSQDAD
+2165 
-2176 SVDLNSQLTQVD
+2176 NSY
-2188 VSGGQQL
+2188 SG
-2195 ALCGKD
+2195 
-2201 GDSGASDANSTLSA
+2201 S
-2215 LVTGSGG
+2215 
-2222 LNISDKS
+2222 
-2229 VRLSNHDN
+2229 
-2237 DYLGVT
+2237 T
-2243 TVASAA
+2243 TVQTGA
-2249 TLYAES
+2249 TLYAEDDT
-2255 GALGS
+2255 LGE
-2260 TSKLDVLGK
+2260 TNLLDVLGTAYVDDNEVDVLNVGK
-2269 AWVEDNAV
+2269 KGTLHLTGDLTIDGGAASVSVSSIDGKVLGSGGLRLNAGTLTVSSNNAGVSGYTGTVTLSGTLNFADNA
-2277 GVLDVQKGGVLNLTG
+2277 N
-2292 NLAIE
+2292 
-2297 NGTDRSNI
+2297 
-2305 EGRIKG
+2305 
-2311 SGALSLADEVDLSVT
+2311 
-2326 DANER
+2326 
-2331 YSGFVSIGNSGTIT
+2331 
-2345 FLGNTAGLG
+2345 LG
-2354 TGAISFADG
+2354 TGSISFANDDSVINVTVGADG
-2363 AVLDIQFT
+2363 
-2371 GEKTLTNT
+2371 KTLTNT
-2379 VTSTQN
+2379 ISGDDNVGGTINVSGQGGAFTFAAGQEQLTFKGDLNLTNVAYNFGTSGNNSLASATMHVNGGAQINIIDAAGAENNLLGGLALNGGGIDFGTAAGQINLQN
-2385 AGLIKVSGGGVTSNF
+2385 AGSLTLAQAGTTFEVDSNLSAIENDTGSAAFGSNESVTLIAGIANAGALTNDALNSAITVSGDGTSISRDIQQKNFTDKDAKTVATLSGG
-2400 AFADAQTS
+2400 FADDALQFS
-2408 GFDGTLT
+2408 GSNLNLNLDFETLT
-2415 LQNVTYDFNTAANDM
+2415 LQADDGIGYRIDK
-2430 LDSAAL
+2430 S
-2436 SVGTGAQVVIAQD
+2436 GTI
-2449 ADSNKLD
+2449 SYKID
-2456 GLELS
+2456 G
-2461 GGLIDFGAAT
+2461 
-2471 GHIQLGGGNMTVD
+2471 
-2484 ANSEF
+2484 
-2489 QIDHD
+2489 
-2494 DIDVIENDNGGAA
+2494 
-2507 FGSGSSSIILVSDVG
+2507 
-2522 NAAALTQDALGKI
+2522 
-2535 TVKLDGNNTQ
+2535 
-2545 FNRKIKQRG
+2545 
-2554 KDVAALKGGLGALD
+2554 KG
-2568 FVDDDLT
+2568 DLT
-2575 IGLENTELE
+2575 ISNA
-2584 LLVHDG
+2584 V
-2590 SGYVISQSGG
+2590 
-2600 IAYQMTGSGDITI
+2600 TI
-2613 DSEVTFNNTN
+2613 ESTN

-2635 TLTLTADNALG
+2635 SLTLTADNALG

-2666 TTTETVDNLEISGD
+2666 TATETVDNLKVSGD

-2692 FSGNAS
+2692 FSDNAS
-2698 GSVDGK
+2698 GYVYGK
-2704 NDDLMGSIN
+2704 NGDLMGSIN
-2713 LSGRGTLEISD
+2713 LSGQGTLEITD

-2773 TGDNGSLAAAWNVL
+2773 TGDNDSLAAAWNVL
-2787 ENSNLH
+2787 EKSDLH
-2793 VNTEGEGSVQD
+2793 VNTEGERSVQD
-2804 RLGAGAIN
+2804 RLGTGAIN
-2812 LSGKAEFVDTTG
+2812 LSGNAEFVDTTG

-2887 DQSARAVV
+2887 DQSAQAVV

-2919 LVFEGSAGVNVGTK
+2919 LVFEGSAGVNVVTN

-2963 QNASDIL
+2963 QNESDIL

-3010 IMDENGPVA
+3010 IKDENGPVA

-3046 TEVTIQDGK
+3046 TEVTIQDEK

-3084 GTEAVTLT
+3084 GTAAVTLT
-3092 EENDYSGKTDIR
+3092 EENDYYGKTDIR
-3104 DNATLIAYEKALGY
+3104 DNATLIACEKALGY
-3118 SQLVAVGGDA
+3118 SQLVAVGVNA
-3128 KLVNRGSNE
+3128 KLVNSGSNE
-3137 IGALDADGELEL
+3137 IGALDADGKLEL

-3175 ADRTFNV
+3175 ADGTFNV
-3182 SSANGAYSGA
+3182 NSANGAYSGA
-3192 VTLGSRASGATL
+3192 VTLGSGASGATL

-3243 DDDVGGTIN
+3243 DDNVGGTIN

-3259 FTFAADQEQSTFKG
+3259 FTFAAGQEQLTFKG

-3299 NSGAQIDI
+3299 NGGAQINI
-3307 IDAVGARNNLL
+3307 IDAAGAENNLL
-3318 GGLVLNG
+3318 GGLALNG
-3325 GSIDFGTAA
+3325 GGIDFGTAA
-3334 GQLNLQNA
+3334 GQINLQNA
-3342 GSLTLGQTGTTFE
+3342 GSLTLAQAGTTFE
-3355 VDSKLSVIE
+3355 VDSNLSAIE
-3364 NDAGSAAF
+3364 NDTGSAAF

-3384 ANARSLT
+3384 ANA
-3391 SGALNNA
+3391 GALTNDALNSA

-3412 QQKNFANEDAKTVA
+3412 QQKNFTDKDAKTVA
-3426 TLTGG
+3426 TLSGG
-3431 FADEALQMSGS
+3431 FADDALQFSGS
-3442 NLNLILDFETL
+3442 NLNLNLDFETL

-3466 EFGTITYKI
+3466 KSGTISYKI
-3475 DGSGDLTISNDVTL
+3475 DGKGDLTISNAVTI
-3489 EATNAYAGDTYVES
+3489 ESTNTYTGDTYVES

-3509 AAQNALGSGGDLNVE
+3509 AAQNALGSGGELNVA

-3581 DLTVKHA
+3581 DLTVYHA

-4050 GESASGSKFD
+4050 GESASGSTFD

-4193 TGGTVHANVD
+4193 TGGTEHANVD

-4273 GTLMLTSGAGSTMVF
+4273 GTLTLTSGAGSTMVF

-4300 GTEVLLASQGIDMA
+4300 GTEVLLASQGVDMA

-4496 IDDGSIIDFGEFDQ
+4496 IDEDSSINFGEFDQ

-4538 FTGANAELAAD
+4538 FTGANAELAAN
-4549 WTFEGNVEIRDEAS
+4549 WTFEGNVEIRDEES

-4577 LITGTGVVGDMT
+4577 LITGTGVDGDMT

-4624 AVDGSSTASFGFTGA
+4624 TVYGSSTASFGFTGA

-4651 SALKLN
+4651 STLKLN

-4670 VIAGTLEIFD
+4670 AIAGTLEIFD

-4973 GAETVGALEVGENA
+4973 GAEEVGSLDVGENA

-5253 NSLSDSGS
+5253 NLLSDSGS

-5307 AWQTILQKG
+5307 AWQTISQKG

-5332 NVFGIESSSDGS
+5332 NVFGIESSSGGS

-5490 ATSGTSHDVD
+5490 ATSGTAHDVD

-5679 QVWVEGDFAVTDD
+5679 QVRVEGDFAVTDD

-5723 ITVHVDDSLTPGTP
+5723 VTVHVDDSLTPGTP

-5777 NSKGE
+5777 NSNGE

-5822 SYQLTEVN
+5822 SYQLTKVN

-5879 GYEGPTIVG
+5879 NYEGPTIVG

-5929 RLVVDENGTVQLDAG
+5929 RLLVVDENGTVQLDAG

-5990 TVGDDATYDLQAS
+5990 TVGDGATYDLQAS

-6018 NTTARVGFFEGSFEL
+6018 NTTARVGFDGSFEL

-6040 HGSFVLSDG
+6040 HGSFVLSDD

-6056 IDAFGASDARIETA
+6056 IDAFGASEARIETA

-6244 NSKADHVTITGD
+6244 NSKADHVTITGG
-6256 IKGTGIIDVQ
+6256 IKGQGYIDVN
-6266 YNATASTGGT
+6266 YNTTTSTGGT

-6284 VGGKDPDSN
+6284 VGEAENPNDLSLKLKDEV
-6293 NHLTLKPNTEG
+6293 KI
-6304 GFKVGDLWYA
+6304 GDLWYA
-6314 LLYSAEK
+6314 LMYSTEK
-6321 NEYYLESSET
+6321 KEYYLESSET
-6331 NPGTDPWDPNEREDV
+6331 DPGTDPWDPNEREDV

-6391 QKGDWTRYS
+6391 QKGDWTRFS

-6488 FDNELSGGAS
+6488 FDNELSGEAS

-6515 QLMSRGVTDSGRTYE
+6515 QLMSRGVTDAGRTYE
-6530 WRVEPHVRAYWTNFA
+6530 WRVEPHVRAYWTNFG

-6550 SSGQDSFE
+6550 SSGQDSFK

-6579 GEKGKAPAVQT
+6579 GEKGKTPAVQT

>member
-1 MEVYNKL
+1 MK
-8 SGAGTVWIDFADND
+8 
-22 QGGGIH
+22 
-28 FNVDSND
+28 
-35 QFSGWVVLQDAYTEV
+35 
-50 RGEDTP
+50 
-56 IFHNEE
+56 
-62 SHLLVAENG
+62 
-71 VLKVFGTENNSPS
+71 
-84 TTHISNLSIGFSY
+84 
-97 QDDGFDKTS
+97 
-106 MTGTPVGEDSEALFE
+106 
-121 FNVNPS
+121 
-127 DTVHDYLIV
+127 
-136 DNLQV
+136 
-141 GKAQVTID
+141 
-149 TSEWG
+149 
-154 DEFVKRNSSLLT
+154 LLT
-166 ADEGENKTLIRVTG
+166 SDRSFYRRFISLMGTLILQ
-180 NGKDE
+180 N
-185 PGDLVVITPVQKQ
+185 VV
-198 MIKVD
+198 
-203 NIDVAEA
+203 
-210 TWSFDKKLTKVSDN
+210 
-224 QDGADWAI
+224 
-232 AYSLSQVDLR
+232 
-242 DASGAGLVLSVADDA
+242 VLSVNLADNTSTTSAVFSGTNLVLGSDGA
-257 ASDADRDFTAKI
+257 ASFGNGVGSGSMTLNVLELSSDADI
-269 TGSGNLTIRGDVNG
+269 
-283 DNDAITLGKNDN
+283 
-295 SGVENS
+295 
-301 YSGATFVCDGA
+301 
-312 TVIFQADKAMGN
+312 
-324 TSSLELKEGTKV
+324 
-336 DFSGFDQ
+336 GFDGIDL
-343 TVLNLSG
+343 TTSG
-350 TGTLVVDEGAVFT
+350 D
-363 LDKSTESGTITVN
+363 
-376 AILEGAAQGVEE
+376 AA
-388 GTFVVKSSGG
+388 
-398 SFEMDLDGEVTAFNG
+398 
-413 NVRLENTSVTLTG
+413 
-426 DTAGALSGS
+426 
-435 TLDLYGTSDLHV
+435 
-447 AADGGQLAGL
+447 LA
-457 KNSSGAGNIIF
+457 
-468 DGFNLG
+468 
-474 VTGGTSLEL
+474 
-483 ANGAGSASGN
+483 
-493 FTIALPDKDSG
+493 
-504 FNIVDGIRLIEYD
+504 
-517 NEGNSQTIIKGQLDS
+517 
-532 SDFTLKSNGIYQ
+532 
-544 GVEYKQGGSRVARTD
+544 
-559 WTVGLVGTNDGLGLN
+559 VGT
-574 ETLTGIELLATGE
+574 
-587 NALVIETD
+587 
-595 SASSATGSALQLA
+595 
-608 ANVTGSGNILFRGN
+608 
-622 DTKPIEFNNGRGQ
+622 
-635 ANTYTGK
+635 
-642 TIVESGRLNLG
+642 
-653 SDYVLGQTSLL
+653 
-664 DVRDGATMN
+664 
-673 LSGTTQNVHGLDGT
+673 
-687 GTINLNNGT
+687 
-696 LNLSKTGDQAIENL
+696 
-710 FGPDTG
+710 
-716 ILAVNLSGGK
+716 
-726 LSFAGNSDFGSSKLD
+726 
-741 LTNTILELSGRTE
+741 
-754 TAMDTANV
+754 
-762 AANAQSKIVV
+762 
-772 NSHDKLGSL
+772 
-781 EFNGGE
+781 
-787 IEFGS
+787 
-792 IVLGDVSNSA
+792 
-802 KLDISGTLSGSGTV
+802 
-816 TISQDNLSVS
+816 
-826 DKLNL
+826 
-831 LDADNSGLVQAV
+831 
-843 ISAVQISGTPVLSTT
+843 
-858 IGDLEGVSVQ
+858 
-868 DGAAF
+868 
-873 TKWSLS
+873 
-879 KGLVKVD
+879 
-886 NDYGIGY
+886 
-893 QLTEIALQSGHTLN
+893 
-907 LAAGKDSELSAC
+907 
-919 VTGSGSISFN
+919 
-929 DGDITVSNSSNNYT
+929 
-943 GNTTVTVGSVTL
+943 
-955 GNTGALGETNVLTLE
+955 
-970 EGTSLYINGFTQTVH
+970 
-985 ALKGVGTVDFGTAQS
+985 
-1000 GTLTVH
+1000 
-1006 YTDGE
+1006 
-1011 SAHTVS
+1011 
-1017 NSFEGNAGT
+1017 
-1026 TVAFENAGALTID
+1026 
-1039 WADGSSGG
+1039 
-1047 DFRGTVSLTG
+1047 
-1057 TSLDMRDGS
+1057 
-1066 SDNVTFVAG
+1066 
-1075 TELVLQSGGSA
+1075 
-1086 IFAGSQDD
+1086 
-1094 RIDLRGL
+1094 
-1101 ALNSGASV
+1101 
-1109 SFAEID
+1109 
-1115 LAIGNSHVVETDQLT
+1115 LT
-1130 GTSGFNVDI
+1130 GTSGFGVDLDLTADISTGNVLVADDRYNRLLI
-1139 DLSAGLASDSIFAAD
+1139 DAGSVDSA
-1154 NGMRQQLIN
+1154 
-1163 AESVASDLVGMSGAI
+1163 LVGYRGGLGETTS
-1178 SDLEDR
+1178 
-1184 IAAIKNV
+1184 AIKN
-1191 GDADDKAP
+1191 GAGNT
-1199 VAYGIWSGGW
+1199 VAYGVWSGGW
-1209 TIDGS
+1209 NINES
-1214 GLHVDADLTEVQ
+1214 GLSVDADLSEVQ
-1226 LADASGSGLI
+1226 LADVSGSGLV
-1236 LDATGATD
+1236 LDASGAAGSD
-1244 SVLSAKI
+1244 AELKAII
-1251 TDRNGVSGNLTVSGT
+1251 TDWVGEDGKPVAGVLTVAGISP
-1266 QAVTIS
+1266 VTIS
-1272 NVDNVYTGQTNVL
+1272 NPANDYHGKTNVL
-1285 GEATLI
+1285 EGSTLI
-1291 VTGVLGETKLL
+1291 VTGKLGRTSLL
-1302 NNEGTVQIGT
+1302 NNAGSVQIGVAGT
-1312 ASDTADVWVGG
+1312 AADVWVGG
-1323 LAGSGSLLINASSK
+1323 LSGAGALTLTGGSK
-1337 LTVETVDKALTVEN
+1337 FTVETAEDLTVEN
-1351 ELAFDSSG
+1351 ILSLGSLDTFTVVGAGKDRIEL
-1359 TFAVVGTGEDRLVLS
+1359 TFANENAGAS
-1374 FAKDVSGTG
+1374 G
-1383 TFDFTNVDFAF
+1383 TFDFTNVEFDL
-1394 SDTNK
+1394 TGNNK
-1399 ATVLDSDGLNLTN
+1399 ETVLDSAGLNLTN
-1412 SLMTVAREDAND
+1412 SRMTVARPGTDESDNRL
-1424 SSSSLNSLTATDST
+1424 SNLVLTDST
-1438 LRFNGIELAADG
+1438 LSFTGIELASVDKDTPLLTVGNLTVLDG
-1450 SAQNP
+1450 S
-1455 LLYVDQINVVDG
+1455 DG
-1467 NGDGK
+1467 DSA
-1472 GLTLDINANLT
+1472 GLTLDINADLT
-1483 DNSDLLSLDNAP
+1483 DNSDLLSLDNSP
-1495 FYQALIRYGSD
+1495 FTQALLEYTNATD
-1506 LGEENLEGLII
+1506 EANLENVIT
-1517 GSNAVSGGTTDYKQ
+1517 GSNNVSGGTTEYSQGGDLKAY
-1531 NGITRAFVTWG
+1531 VTWG
-1542 AGDVSVDTQTNTISS
+1542 AGKINVDTDHNVISS

-1564 ELADSASGGLTLS
+1564 QLADTDDGGLTLQ
-1577 ATNPNPTDPRDLVLS
+1577 ATTGASDADKTLS
-1592 AIVSDHG
+1592 AIVSDYVNEEG
-1599 DIAGD
+1599 EVIAGD
-1604 INFVGNL
+1604 LNLVGGL
-1611 SVGEGGASESG
+1611 FIGTGAQDEAP
-1622 NTYTGRT
+1622 NTYTGKT
-1629 TVKDGKLTLNKSH
+1629 NVSGGTVTLRKH
-1642 SLGYSRHVEVESDAT
+1642 GSLGMSRQVTVENSAHLDFGASGSES
-1657 LAFAGTSQ
+1657 
-1665 TEEIGSINSYADGA
+1665 IGSIAVSGDDA
-1679 LSGTVN
+1679 LTGKVD
-1685 LTLGVNR
+1685 LTLGTR
-1692 AEYGDNFSSSSIG
+1692 APDRDYGDDYQTSSIT
-1705 GANGDLHGSLTL
+1705 GANDTLSGALTL
-1717 ASGHTLTINNV
+1717 ADGHTLT
-1728 NGLGDMSVDGSVYTT
+1728 LDHVDGVGGMTITGTSHVEEGGTE
-1743 PDGDENSK
+1743 ENAG
-1751 LILTSGSGTFD
+1751 LVLTNAQGTFD
-1762 NSLTGKLDV
+1762 NKLSGKLDV
-1771 DITSTTG
+1771 DITSSGALTWTG
-1778 GMNWSGSNSYTG
+1778 TNDYTG
-1790 STTIRGAG
+1790 ATIIRGDG
-1798 VTLLNNDVLGTS
+1798 LTLGTGHVLGTS
-1810 GSHTSILAIDDGA
+1810 ASHTSKLTIESGA
-1823 TFNLGT
+1823 TVGFGT
-1829 TTQYAGEINASG
+1829 TNQYAGEIEALY
-1841 DGAVVGAGTL
+1841 DKALAGLGSLTL
-1851 MLDRGGLIAGANSGF
+1851 DKGGVIGGANAGY
-1866 SGTVVVLDETLEIN
+1866 SGTVVVLDGDLAIRS
-1880 NAESLGSGQ
+1880 ADALGSGT
-1889 ANLSGDSVLSIES
+1889 ANLSGTGAELVIDGVSGTDGAYATVENVITGAGSVTVESDSVVQL
-1902 VSDTGGSYAVIDNVI
+1902 TGSNDF
-1917 KGSGSVS
+1917 S
-1924 VAANS
+1924 
-1929 AVQFDGNNS
+1929 
-1938 FTGGLDIAGD
+1938 GGLLVLGS
-1948 LLATGNVGAHI
+1948 LLVENDVAYHI
-1959 GSGAVKIETDGK
+1959 GSGTVSVGETGLT
-1971 AVFAGSSGWRLTNE
+1971 VLNGSGGWTLSNK
-1985 LTGTGELEV
+1985 LTGTGELSI
-1994 SAGGDE
+1994 SANGGT
-2000 FAFGF
+2000 FAFDYA
-2005 NDTDAGDFTGSIK
+2005 DTAADDFTGTLT
-2018 LSQGS
+2018 LSS
-2023 FTLNDNASVNAK
+2023 AIFTLDSNKAVNAK
-2035 TVANADLT
+2035 TVAGTDLT
-2043 LGDNSILNVTTGYTG
+2043 LDSGAQLTVSTDYTG
-2058 KNNHVGV
+2058 AAGHADV
-2065 LSAGASSQ
+2065 LTAGSDSR
-2073 IVFKGLNPWD
+2073 IVFNDLTPWD
-2083 SNYGGMTV
+2083 SNYKGVTV
-2091 GHLNVTAGS
+2091 GRVAAEHGATIAVDALADDQAGS
-2100 TIVIDSLKTSSGG
+2100 GTMHA
-2113 SITSDQVI
+2113 SDVLH
-2121 IADNDD
+2121 ADNDE
-2127 LLRTLIAS
+2127 LSQALINAAGGV
-2135 SDISGANFVLS
+2135 SGTFALEGADGS
-2146 GATNGVVTH
+2146 GHVTQ
-2155 TVDVDSVAKA
+2155 TVAITYVGTA
-2165 TYEFSLSQDAD
+2165 TYEFGLAHDAD
-2176 SVDLNSQLTQVD
+2176 SVDLTYRLTQVD
-2188 VSGGQQL
+2188 IENGNVL
-2195 ALCGKD
+2195 
-2201 GDSGASDANSTLSA
+2201 TLSGVA
-2215 LVTGSGG
+2215 GDASGNNPDSILSAFVTGSGDIEVSG
-2222 LNISDKS
+2222 NT
-2229 VRLSNHDN
+2229 VRLTNSGNS
-2237 DYLGVT
+2237 YSGST
-2243 TVASAA
+2243 TVQNGA
-2249 TLYAES
+2249 TLYAQVNT
-2255 GALGS
+2255 LGK
-2260 TSKLDVLGK
+2260 TNLLDVLGT
-2269 AWVEDNAV
+2269 AYVDDNEV
-2277 GVLDVQKGGVLNLTG
+2277 DVLNVGKTGTLHLTG
-2292 NLAIE
+2292 DLTIDGGAASVSSID
-2297 NGTDRSNI
+2297 G
-2305 EGRIKG
+2305 KVLG
-2311 SGALSLADEVDLSVT
+2311 SGGLRLNAGTLTVSSNNAGVSGYTGTVT
-2326 DANER
+2326 L
-2331 YSGFVSIGNSGTIT
+2331 SGTLN
-2345 FLGNTAGLG
+2345 FADKANLG
-2354 TGAISFADG
+2354 TGVITMAGTGAAINI
-2363 AVLDIQFT
+2363 AVSGT
-2371 GEKTLTNT
+2371 EVMTNT
-2379 VTSTQN
+2379 VTSSGDGIG
-2385 AGLIKVSGGGVTSNF
+2385 AISVSGTNAAADSF
-2400 AFADAQTS
+2400 AFDSDQRS
-2408 GFDGTLT
+2408 GAFTGTLT
-2415 LQNVTYDFNTAANDM
+2415 LANVAYNFGTSGNNSLA
-2430 LDSAAL
+2430 SATMHVN
-2436 SVGTGAQVVIAQD
+2436 SGAQIDIID
-2449 ADSNKLD
+2449 AVGARNNL
-2456 GLELS
+2456 L
-2461 GGLIDFGAAT
+2461 GGLALNGGGIDFGTAAGQINLQNAGRLT
-2471 GHIQLGGGNMTVD
+2471 LAQAGTTFEVD
-2484 ANSEF
+2484 SNLSA
-2489 QIDHD
+2489 
-2494 DIDVIENDNGGAA
+2494 IENDTGSAA
-2507 FGSGSSSIILVSDVG
+2507 FGSNESVTLIAGIANAGSLTNGALNNAITVSGDGTSISRDIQQKNFTDKDAKTVATLSGGFAD
-2522 NAAALTQDALGKI
+2522 DAL
-2535 TVKLDGNNTQ
+2535 Q
-2545 FNRKIKQRG
+2545 FSGSN
-2554 KDVAALKGGLGALD
+2554 LNLNLD
-2568 FVDDDLT
+2568 FETLTLQADDGIGYRIDKSGTISYKIDGKGDLT
-2575 IGLENTELE
+2575 ISNA
-2584 LLVHDG
+2584 V
-2590 SGYVISQSGG
+2590 
-2600 IAYQMTGSGDITI
+2600 TI
-2613 DSEVTFNNTN
+2613 ESTN

-2635 TLTLTADNALG
+2635 SLTLTADNALG

-2666 TTTETVDNLEISGD
+2666 TATETVDNLKVSGD

-2692 FSGNAS
+2692 FSNNAS
-2698 GSVDGK
+2698 GYVYGK
-2704 NDDLMGSIN
+2704 NGDLMGSIN
-2713 LSGRGTLEISD
+2713 LSGQGTLEITD

-2763 IALNGSNIRV
+2763 IELNGSNIRV
-2773 TGDNGSLAAAWNVL
+2773 TGDNDPLAAAWNVL
-2787 ENSNLH
+2787 ENSDLH
-2793 VNTEGEGSVQD
+2793 VNTEGERSVQD
-2804 RLGAGAIN
+2804 RLGTGAIN
-2812 LSGKAEFVDTTG
+2812 LSGNAEFVDTTG

-2887 DQSARAVV
+2887 DQSAQAVV

-2911 ALVLNGGN
+2911 ALVLNRGN
-2919 LVFEGSAGVNVGTK
+2919 LVFEGSAGVNVGTN

-2963 QNASDIL
+2963 QNESDIL

-2987 RITGVADGESLTL
+2987 RITGVADGESLKL

-3010 IMDENGPVA
+3010 IKDENGPVA

-3046 TEVTIQDGK
+3046 TEVTIQDEK

-3084 GTEAVTLT
+3084 GTATVTLT

-3104 DNATLIAYEKALGY
+3104 DNATLIAYEKALGC
-3118 SQLVAVGGDA
+3118 SQLVAVGGNA
-3128 KLVNRGSNE
+3128 KLVNSGSNE
-3137 IGALDADGELEL
+3137 IGALDADGELKL

-3175 ADRTFNV
+3175 AHGTFNV
-3182 SSANGAYSGA
+3182 NSANGAYLGA

-3243 DDDVGGTIN
+3243 DDYVGGTIN

-3259 FTFAADQEQSTFKG
+3259 FTFAAGQEQSTFKG

-3318 GGLVLNG
+3318 GGLALNG
-3325 GSIDFGTAA
+3325 GGIDFGTAA
-3334 GQLNLQNA
+3334 GQINLQNA
-3342 GSLTLGQTGTTFE
+3342 GRLTLAQAGTTFE
-3355 VDSKLSVIE
+3355 VDSNLSAIE
-3364 NDAGSAAF
+3364 NDTGSAAF

-3384 ANARSLT
+3384 ANAGSLT
-3391 SGALNNA
+3391 NGALNNA

-3412 QQKNFANEDAKTVA
+3412 QQKNFTDKDAKTVA
-3426 TLTGG
+3426 TLSGG
-3431 FADEALQMSGS
+3431 FADDALQFSGS
-3442 NLNLILDFETL
+3442 NLNLNLDFETL

-3466 EFGTITYKI
+3466 KSGTISYKI
-3475 DGSGDLTISNDVTL
+3475 DGKGDLTISNAVTI
-3489 EATNAYAGDTYVES
+3489 ESTNTYAGDTYVES

-3509 AAQNALGSGGDLNVE
+3509 AAQNALGSGGDLNVA

-3530 FGANQLVTTL
+3530 FGANQLVATL

-3553 GTLTITNGGAVSG
+3553 GTLTITKGGVVSG

-3581 DLTVKHA
+3581 DLTVNHA

-4050 GESASGSKFD
+4050 GESASGSTFD

-4193 TGGTVHANVD
+4193 TGGTEHANVD

-4273 GTLMLTSGAGSTMVF
+4273 GTLTLTSGAGSTMVF

-4300 GTEVLLASQGIDMA
+4300 GTEVLLASQGVDMA

-4496 IDDGSIIDFGEFDQ
+4496 IDEDSSINFGEFDQ

-4538 FTGANAELAAD
+4538 FTGANAELAAN
-4549 WTFEGNVEIRDEAS
+4549 WTFEGNVEIRDEES

-4577 LITGTGVVGDMT
+4577 LITGTGVDGDMT

-4624 AVDGSSTASFGFTGA
+4624 TVYGSSTASFGFTGV

-4651 SALKLN
+4651 STLKLN

-4670 VIAGTLEIFD
+4670 AIAGTLEIFD

-4825 SGGNVGLDHNQLT
+4825 SGGSVGLDHNQLT

-5253 NSLSDSGS
+5253 NLLSDSGS

-5307 AWQTILQKG
+5307 AWQTISQKG

-5332 NVFGIESSSDGS
+5332 NVFGIESSSGGS

-5490 ATSGTSHDVD
+5490 ATSGTAHDVD

-5679 QVWVEGDFAVTDD
+5679 QVRVEGDFAVTDD

-5723 ITVHVDDSLTPGTP
+5723 VTVHVDDSLTPGTP

-5777 NSKGE
+5777 NSNGE

-5822 SYQLTEVN
+5822 SYQLTKVN

-5879 GYEGPTIVG
+5879 NYEGPTKVG

-5990 TVGDDATYDLQAS
+5990 TVGDGATYDLQAS

-6018 NTTARVGFFEGSFEL
+6018 NTTARVGFDGSFEL

-6056 IDAFGASDARIETA
+6056 IDAFGASEARIETA

-6222 IDGDYVT
+6222 IDDDYVT

-6244 NSKADHVTITGD
+6244 NSKADHVTITGG
-6256 IKGTGIIDVQ
+6256 IKGQGYIDVN
-6266 YNATASTGGT
+6266 YNTTTSTGGT

-6284 VGGKDPDSN
+6284 VGEAENPNDLSLKLKDEV
-6293 NHLTLKPNTEG
+6293 KI
-6304 GFKVGDLWYA
+6304 GDLWYA
-6314 LLYSAEK
+6314 LMYSTEK
-6321 NEYYLESSET
+6321 KEYYLESSET
-6331 NPGTDPWDPNEREDV
+6331 DPGTDPWDPNEREDV

-6391 QKGDWTRYS
+6391 QKGDWTRFS

-6488 FDNELSGGAS
+6488 FDNELSGEAS

-6515 QLMSRGVTDSGRTYE
+6515 QLMSRGVTDAGRTYE
-6530 WRVEPHVRAYWTNFA
+6530 WRVEPHVRAYWTNFG

-6550 SSGQDSFE
+6550 SSGQDSFK

-6579 GEKGKAPAVQT
+6579 GEKGKTPAVQT

>member
-1 MEVYNKL
+1 MSLVDNGA
-8 SGAGTVWIDFADND
+8 SGLG
-22 QGGGIH
+22 
-28 FNVDSND
+28 
-35 QFSGWVVLQDAYTEV
+35 LQYE
-50 RGEDTP
+50 
-56 IFHNEE
+56 
-62 SHLLVAENG
+62 L
-71 VLKVFGTENNSPS
+71 
-84 TTHISNLSIGFSY
+84 THINLLATG
-97 QDDGFDKTS
+97 DK
-106 MTGTPVGEDSEALFE
+106 
-121 FNVNPS
+121 
-127 DTVHDYLIV
+127 YLV
-136 DNLQV
+136 
-141 GKAQVTID
+141 ID
-149 TSEWG
+149 TDASG
-154 DEFVKRNSSLLT
+154 SGQDLVLD
-166 ADEGENKTLIRVTG
+166 ARVTG
-180 NGKDE
+180 NGNIAFNAKDGQAIVFQSK
-185 PGDLVVITPVQKQ
+185 P
-198 MIKVD
+198 
-203 NIDVAEA
+203 NEA
-210 TWSFDKKLTKVSDN
+210 NNYT
-224 QDGADWAI
+224 
-232 AYSLSQVDLR
+232 
-242 DASGAGLVLSVADDA
+242 
-257 ASDADRDFTAKI
+257 
-269 TGSGNLTIRGDVNG
+269 
-283 DNDAITLGKNDN
+283 
-295 SGVENS
+295 
-301 YSGATFVCDGA
+301 GATFVQNG
-312 TVIFQADKAMGN
+312 TL
-324 TSSLELKEGTKV
+324 SLESNKV
-336 DFSGFDQ
+336 LGDTS
-343 TVLNLSG
+343 VLNVSGGASVLLNNTTQLVHDLAG
-350 TGTLVVDEGAVFT
+350 TG
-363 LDKSTESGTITVN
+363 
-376 AILEGAAQGVEE
+376 
-388 GTFVVKSSGG
+388 
-398 SFEMDLDGEVTAFNG
+398 
-413 NVRLENTSVTLTG
+413 
-426 DTAGALSGS
+426 
-435 TLDLYGTSDLHV
+435 
-447 AADGGQLAGL
+447 
-457 KNSSGAGNIIF
+457 
-468 DGFNLG
+468 
-474 VTGGTSLEL
+474 
-483 ANGAGSASGN
+483 
-493 FTIALPDKDSG
+493 
-504 FNIVDGIRLIEYD
+504 GID
-517 NEGNSQTIIKGQLDS
+517 
-532 SDFTLKSNGIYQ
+532 
-544 GVEYKQGGSRVARTD
+544 
-559 WTVGLVGTNDGLGLN
+559 
-574 ETLTGIELLATGE
+574 
-587 NALVIETD
+587 
-595 SASSATGSALQLA
+595 
-608 ANVTGSGNILFRGN
+608 
-622 DTKPIEFNNGRGQ
+622 
-635 ANTYTGK
+635 
-642 TIVESGRLNLG
+642 LG
-653 SDYVLGQTSLL
+653 S
-664 DVRDGATMN
+664 
-673 LSGTTQNVHGLDGT
+673 
-687 GTINLNNGT
+687 GT
-696 LNLSKTGDQAIENL
+696 LNLTKTAQD
-710 FGPDTG
+710 D
-716 ILAVNLSGGK
+716 LAVGNAISGSSGTLAINLLGGELTFANDSSYDWQGK
-726 LSFAGNSDFGSSKLD
+726 LELTDTLLKLNGFAEETLD
-741 LTNTILELSGRTE
+741 AVNV
-754 TAMDTANV
+754 TAKAGT
-762 AANAQSKIVV
+762 KITVD
-772 NSHDKLGSL
+772 SQDKLGSL
-781 EFNGGE
+781 TLNGSELEFSG
-787 IEFGS
+787 
-792 IVLGDVSNSA
+792 IVLGGSDSTI
-802 KLDISGTLSGSGTV
+802 LDIANGLGGSGSASFSGGLT
-816 TISQDNLSVS
+816 VS
-826 DKLNL
+826 DSLNL
-831 LDADNSGLVQAV
+831 LDADDGDLSQIV
-843 ISAVQISGTPVLSTT
+843 ISAGQILDGTT
-858 IGDLEGVSVQ
+858 IASAIQDLSGVSVQ
-868 DGAAF
+868 NGDAL
-873 TKWSLS
+873 TKWTLS
-879 KGLVKVD
+879 DTLVEDGNNNFVIK
-886 NDYGIGY
+886 YE
-893 QLTEIALQSGHTLN
+893 LSEIDLQSGRTLNLVQSENGELSARVTGSGALSFDGGNITISNKDNSYTGATLVTSGSLTLGADKALGETSELN
-907 LAAGKDSELSAC
+907 LAAGTSFSLNSFDQTVKALTGFGTVVFGATDSVL
-919 VTGSGSISFN
+919 
-929 DGDITVSNSSNNYT
+929 TVSPTIPQSATSIGNIFT
-943 GNTTVTVGSVTL
+943 GT
-955 GNTGALGETNVLTLE
+955 
-970 EGTSLYINGFTQTVH
+970 
-985 ALKGVGTVDFGTAQS
+985 S
-1000 GTLTVH
+1000 GTLK
-1006 YTDGE
+1006 
-1011 SAHTVS
+1011 
-1017 NSFEGNAGT
+1017 
-1026 TVAFENAGALTID
+1026 FENAGDLTFTNSANL
-1039 WADGSSGG
+1039 ADSFTGTINLAGTSVDLTNSSTTTANI
-1047 DFRGTVSLTG
+1047 FTG
-1057 TSLDMRDGS
+1057 TSLVLGNNGSAAFGNGVGTSGQMTLKGLDLS
-1066 SDNVTFVAG
+1066 SDA
-1075 TELVLQSGGSA
+1075 
-1086 IFAGSQDD
+1086 
-1094 RIDLRGL
+1094 
-1101 ALNSGASV
+1101 
-1109 SFAEID
+1109 
-1115 LAIGNSHVVETDQLT
+1115 AIGFDGVDLTNNGGAAVNVDNLT
-1130 GTSGFNVDI
+1130 GTAGFDVDI
-1139 DLSAGLASDSIFAAD
+1139 DLTAD
-1154 NGMRQQLIN
+1154 
-1163 AESVASDLVGMSGAI
+1163 
-1178 SDLEDR
+1178 
-1184 IAAIKNV
+1184 IAMDNV
-1191 GDADDKAP
+1191 FVADDGYQRDLIKASHVYDDLIGYSGGFGETTSAIRNGADGP
-1199 VAYGIWSGGW
+1199 TVAYGVWSGGW
-1209 TIDGS
+1209 SIGSS
-1214 GLHVDADLTEVQ
+1214 GLSVSGGLSEVQ
-1226 LADASGSGLI
+1226 LADATGSGLV
-1236 LDATGATD
+1236 LDATGSTGSGAE
-1244 SVLSAKI
+1244 LSAKI
-1251 TDRNGVSGNLTVSGT
+1251 TDWTNADGVRVDGVLTVAGT
-1266 QAVTIS
+1266 GPVTIS
-1272 NVDNVYTGQTNVL
+1272 HDKNDYHGQTNVL
-1285 GEATLI
+1285 GGATLI
-1291 VTGVLGETKLL
+1291 VTGTLGNTSLL
-1302 NNEGTVQIGT
+1302 DNEGSVQIGD
-1312 ASDTADVWVGG
+1312 ASTNTMVNVGD
-1323 LAGSGSLLINASSK
+1323 LAGSGSLSIVGSSTFRVVTDEDLSVDNALSFG
-1337 LTVETVDKALTVEN
+1337 TD
-1351 ELAFDSSG
+1351 G
-1359 TFAVVGTGEDRLVLS
+1359 TFAVSGSGSRIDLS
-1374 FAKDVSGTG
+1374 FTKNNDKAAGVL
-1383 TFDFTNVDFAF
+1383 DFTNVNIEFADS
-1394 SDTNK
+1394 SDSGVFNK
-1399 ATVLDSDGLNLTN
+1399 STILSSNELRLTN
-1412 SLMTVAREDAND
+1412 SLMTISRANANNANERLQGLYAD
-1424 SSSSLNSLTATDST
+1424 NTT
-1438 LRFNGIELAADG
+1438 LRFTDIELAAGGTTNG
-1450 SAQNP
+1450 S
-1455 LLYVDQINVVDG
+1455 LLYVDTLSIAQG
-1467 NGDGK
+1467 S
-1472 GLTLDINANLT
+1472 GLTLDISAELTGNSNLLQL
-1483 DNSDLLSLDNAP
+1483 DNSPYEQNLIHYNNTTNSEEDLKN
-1495 FYQALIRYGSD
+1495 LIHT
-1506 LGEENLEGLII
+1506 
-1517 GSNAVSGGTTDYKQ
+1517 SNAVAGGLTEYEEGGELK
-1531 NGITRAFVTWG
+1531 AYVTWG
-1542 AGDVSVDTQTNTISS
+1542 GGEVLVKEDANIVAAT
-1557 EYSMTGI
+1557 YKMTGI
-1564 ELADSASGGLTLS
+1564 QLADTSGDGLVLEAAENTQ
-1577 ATNPNPTDPRDLVLS
+1577 DHDDYVLS
-1592 AIVSDHG
+1592 AIVSDYTDEETG
-1599 DIAGD
+1599 EVIAAGN
-1604 INFVGNL
+1604 ITFNGNLFIGTGVGNEDGN
-1611 SVGEGGASESG
+1611 SYTGKTFVRGGSLTVNKSDAFGRSGHVEVESTGKVVFASGSQGSYSQALGSLATYAAEALSG
-1622 NTYTGRT
+1622 NINLTLGIYGEQNGLSS
-1629 TVKDGKLTLNKSH
+1629 VVGANENLGGKLTLN
-1642 SLGYSRHVEVESDAT
+1642 
-1657 LAFAGTSQ
+1657 
-1665 TEEIGSINSYADGA
+1665 
-1679 LSGTVN
+1679 
-1685 LTLGVNR
+1685 
-1692 AEYGDNFSSSSIG
+1692 
-1705 GANGDLHGSLTL
+1705 
-1717 ASGHTLTINNV
+1717 SGHAITLTDS
-1728 NGLGDMSVDGSVYTT
+1728 NGLGSMEVAGVALTDPEGEFVSNASLRV
-1743 PDGDENSK
+1743 
-1751 LILTSGSGTFD
+1751 TSGSGSFD
-1762 NSLTGKLDV
+1762 NHLTGALDV
-1771 DITSTTG
+1771 DLTTAIG
-1778 GMNWSGSNSYTG
+1778 GMNWSGSNSFTG

-1798 VTLLNNDVLGTS
+1798 VTLLNDGVLGTAD
-1810 GSHTSILAIDDGA
+1810 SHTSVLDIVDGA
-1823 TFNLGT
+1823 TVNFGV

-1841 DGAVVGAGTL
+1841 DGAVVGTGTL
-1851 MLDRGGLIAGANSGF
+1851 MLDRGGLIAGANSDF
-1866 SGTVVVLDETLEIN
+1866 SGIVVVLDEALEIN
-1880 NAESLGSGQ
+1880 NAESLGTGQ
-1889 ANLSGDSVLSIES
+1889 ANLSGDAVLNIEG
-1902 VSDTGGSYAVIDNVI
+1902 VSGTDGGYAVIDNVI
-1917 KGSGSVS
+1917 TGSGSVS
-1924 VAANS
+1924 VASDSVVELTGTNK
-1929 AVQFDGNNS
+1929 NN
-1938 FTGGLDIAGD
+1938 FTGGLNIAGD
-1948 LLATGNVGAHI
+1948 LLAAGDVSAHI

-1971 AVFAGSSGWRLTNE
+1971 AVFAGSSVWTLTNK
-1985 LTGTGELEV
+1985 LTGTGDLEV

-2000 FAFGF
+2000 FVFGF
-2005 NDTDAGDFTGSIK
+2005 GDTNAGDFTGSIT

-2023 FTLNDNASVNAK
+2023 LTLSGNDTVNAN
-2035 TVANADLT
+2035 TVAGADLT

-2058 KNNHVGV
+2058 QDNHVNNHVNV
-2065 LSAGASSQ
+2065 LSAGATSQ
-2073 IVFKGLNPWD
+2073 IVFNGLNPWD
-2083 SNYGGMTV
+2083 SNYDGMTV
-2091 GHLNVTAGS
+2091 GQLNVTAGS

-2121 IADNDD
+2121 IADNNVD
-2127 LLRTLIAS
+2127 LLRTLIS
-2135 SDISGANFVLS
+2135 SSEDISGADFALS
-2146 GATNGVVTH
+2146 GATDGVVTH

-2165 TYEFSLSQDAD
+2165 TYEFSLSQDANR
-2176 SVDLNSQLTQVD
+2176 VNLNYQLTQVD

-2195 ALCGKD
+2195 QLSGEA
-2201 GDSGASDANSTLSA
+2201 GDAEASSGNSTLSA
-2215 LVTGSGG
+2215 LVTGGGG
-2222 LNISDKS
+2222 LNIAGNA
-2229 VRLSNHDN
+2229 VRLSNKNN
-2237 DYLGVT
+2237 DYLGKT
-2243 TVASAA
+2243 TVANGA

-2255 GALGS
+2255 GALGG
-2260 TSKLDVLGK
+2260 TSLLDVLGT
-2269 AWVEDNAV
+2269 AWVDENAV
-2277 GVLDVQKGGVLNLTG
+2277 DALNVEQTGVLHLTG
-2292 NLAIE
+2292 KLTVDSDSTPSSID
-2297 NGTDRSNI
+2297 GHV
-2305 EGRIKG
+2305 
-2311 SGALSLADEVDLSVT
+2311 SGAGDLSLASDVALTVT
-2326 DANER
+2326 TEN
-2331 YSGFVSIGNSGTIT
+2331 SGYTGDIAIGNSGSIT
-2345 FLGNTAGLG
+2345 FSGDAAGLG
-2354 TGAISFADG
+2354 SGAISFADG
-2363 AVLDIQFT
+2363 AVLDIQFV
-2371 GEKTLTNT
+2371 GDKTLTNT
-2379 VTSTQN
+2379 VTSTGN
-2385 AGLIKVSGGGVTSNF
+2385 AGLINVSGNGTTSDF
-2400 AFADAQTS
+2400 AFAS
-2408 GFDGTLT
+2408 GQAVGFNGTLS
-2415 LQNVTYDFNTAANDM
+2415 LQNVTYDFNTASNDK
-2430 LDSAAL
+2430 LDNAAL
-2436 SVGTGAQVVIAQD
+2436 TVGTGAQVVIAQG

-2456 GLELS
+2456 GLVLS

-2471 GHIQLGGGNMTVD
+2471 GHIQLGGGNMTVG

-2489 QIDHD
+2489 QIDHEE
-2494 DIDVIENDNGGAA
+2494 IDVIENDDGSAA

-2522 NAAALTQDALGKI
+2522 NAEALTQDDLGKI

-2545 FNRKIKQRG
+2545 FNRKIKQR
-2554 KDVAALKGGLGALD
+2554 DTNVAALKGGLGDLG
-2568 FVDDDLT
+2568 FVKEDLT

-2584 LLVHDG
+2584 LLAHDG
-2590 SGYVISQSGG
+2590 SGYVISESGE
-2600 IAYQMTGSGDITI
+2600 ISYLVTGSGDLTI
-2613 DSEVTFNNTN
+2613 VNAVKLSHANN
-2623 TYTGDTYVTSSG
+2623 TYTGDTYVTSGG
-2635 TLTLTADNALG
+2635 TLTLSADNALG
-2646 GSGGTFGNLVVNGG
+2646 GSSASGYGDLNVSDSGHVIFVGTTTQTVDNLNVAGEGALSGSVALNVDFDGNESGAVSAANTGLSGSVKLTGAGTLTLGNEDALGSVAISVGEAGQTTLRLSGFGTRAEHVFDNALTGSGTIAIVGSDVAVTGRNKNLAATWNVADDSVLRVNAGNSDTVANHLGTGDIVLEGKSVLNSASGWMLQNSLTGDGTLTVSAGGGTFAFGKENIGFTGTLILDDASLVLNPDASANEDTLNNAKLQLEEGAKLTIGTGLREVQLAPPVGSGNGSALIFNGGEVVFAGTAGLGVGTDQLGRVDVNSLDVSSGGTISISSKVNDSMGSQNVSGILAADQVNIGQWLITVDPGKVVGDVDDLTLVVNGG
-2660 HVIFSG
+2660 SSEG
-2666 TTTETVDNLEISGD
+2666 ATVKAEI
-2680 GALSGNVALNVE
+2680 
-2692 FSGNAS
+2692 
-2698 GSVDGK
+2698 K
-2704 NDDLMGSIN
+2704 DDL
-2713 LSGRGTLEISD
+2713 LGTVATGTYGY
-2724 EDALGT
+2724 ALG
-2730 TDVTVGQSTTL
+2730 L
-2741 ELSGVGAQGTAIF
+2741 
-2754 DNDLSGAGV
+2754 DND
-2763 IALNGSNIRV
+2763 
-2773 TGDNGSLAAAWNVL
+2773 
-2787 ENSNLH
+2787 
-2793 VNTEGEGSVQD
+2793 
-2804 RLGAGAIN
+2804 
-2812 LSGKAEFVDTTG
+2812 
-2824 WTLANELTG
+2824 G
-2833 KGTLKIEAGGV
+2833 KGT
-2844 ANTFTFG
+2844 
-2851 QGNSDFTGTLQ
+2851 D
-2862 LNAASI
+2862 
-2868 DLTVDGFNETTLKG
+2868 
-2882 ATLQL
+2882 
-2887 DQSARAVV
+2887 
-2895 HSGNRAIDLS
+2895 
-2905 NSSNAG
+2905 
-2911 ALVLNGGN
+2911 
-2919 LVFEGSAGVNVGTK
+2919 
-2933 TLGQLVVDKLDL
+2933 
-2945 SSGGSVTVNI
+2945 
-2955 DQTQTVGA
+2955 
-2963 QNASDIL
+2963 
-2970 AADTAQ
+2970 
-2976 IEQWLIRADYD
+2976 
-2987 RITGVADGESLTL
+2987 
-3000 ISNADFVTAT
+3000 
-3010 IMDENGPVA
+3010 
-3019 QGKYEYTLEVESG
+3019 
-3032 NATGSNGLG
+3032 GLG
-3041 LAFKL
+3041 LAFTL
-3046 TEVTIQDGK
+3046 TQVGIIADKTLRLNAVNASDG
-3055 ELVLNGSGKTDTTL
+3055 TL
-3069 EAAVHGSASGTLAIA
+3069 EAIVIGDESTEIEVTGGNVELTEKNSKFLGTTHISSGTLRVHAGALGGSKLVDVDNGTTLFNVGANTIGALSADGTVALNDSLTITGAGNSSVNGTFTGSGSLTLESGTIEVKGDSSAYTGNIVLGTASSGATIELGASGSLGMGTISFKNASSELDVDVDGSKILSNKLDGTGIVTVAGDGIDDTFAFASGQSTDFAGSLRLTNVGYDFRTSGSDVLDNVALTVTGGNLTVNGTEDVVDRDIRGLSLENTLVDFGTIGAGSGAIDLHGNAFAVGGTSESTTIRLNSNFETVVDESGSAAFADGNSITIVRNANSIAGLENLKVDMNGSTEGAFTQTLRQDDEIVAQIEGSFSNLSTEEDGVYFDLNLNVKNETLRIHDGKTYEVSQNGTIGLVIADTDEGIPGGGNLQIPGKGVEVTLTNSKNTFSGVASVVDGATLVLGAADVVAKAARLSVDAGSYAKFGSFDQHVNQILAGNSEGGSLVSASGQ
-3084 GTEAVTLT
+3084 GNTLT
-3092 EENDYSGKTDIR
+3092 VAAGGSVAGANDNFHLNWAL
-3104 DNATLIAYEKALGY
+3104 NA
-3118 SQLVAVGGDA
+3118 
-3128 KLVNRGSNE
+3128 
-3137 IGALDADGELEL
+3137 GELQ
-3149 IGSLTILGTS
+3149 I
-3159 DSELNGT
+3159 N
-3166 LTGDGKLTI
+3166 
-3175 ADRTFNV
+3175 NV
-3182 SSANGAYSGA
+3182 M
-3192 VTLGSRASGATL
+3192 
-3204 SLDEDASLGTGS
+3204 SLGTGS
-3216 ISFANDDSVINV
+3216 AEVSDGASIVI
-3228 TVGADGKTLTNTISG
+3228 TGAEGEFKNALT
-3243 DDDVGGTIN
+3243 
-3252 VSGQGGA
+3252 GA
-3259 FTFAADQEQSTFKG
+3259 G
-3273 DLNLTNVAYNFG
+3273 DLRVTN
-3285 TSGNNSLASATMHV
+3285 
-3299 NSGAQIDI
+3299 
-3307 IDAVGARNNLL
+3307 
-3318 GGLVLNG
+3318 
-3325 GSIDFGTAA
+3325 
-3334 GQLNLQNA
+3334 
-3342 GSLTLGQTGTTFE
+3342 
-3355 VDSKLSVIE
+3355 
-3364 NDAGSAAF
+3364 
-3372 GSNESVTLIAGI
+3372 
-3384 ANARSLT
+3384 
-3391 SGALNNA
+3391 
-3398 ITVSG
+3398 
-3403 DGTSISRDI
+3403 
-3412 QQKNFANEDAKTVA
+3412 
-3426 TLTGG
+3426 
-3431 FADEALQMSGS
+3431 
-3442 NLNLILDFETL
+3442 
-3453 TLQADDGIGYRID
+3453 
-3466 EFGTITYKI
+3466 
-3475 DGSGDLTISNDVTL
+3475 
-3489 EATNAYAGDTYVES
+3489 
-3503 DGTLRL
+3503 
-3509 AAQNALGSGGDLNVE
+3509 
-3524 QSGTVF
+3524 
-3530 FGANQLVTTL
+3530 GANV
-3540 NSAGSLQ
+3540 
-3547 SAQGAA
+3547 
-3553 GTLTITNGGAVSG
+3553 
-3566 PNEQFHM
+3566 
-3573 AVRLEGGA
+3573 
-3581 DLTVKHA
+3581 
-3588 ASLGDGAIE
+3588 
-3597 IVKAGTN
+3597 
-3604 LVFNGVT
+3604 
-3611 ASGRFTNALNG
+3611 
-3622 SGGLA
+3622 
-3627 FMDGANIELAGD
+3627 ELAGD

-3807 ISSSVSAGDITLGS
+3807 ISSSVSAGNITLGS

-4050 GESASGSKFD
+4050 GESASGSTFD

-4094 SLELLGGASSLV
+4094 SLELLDGASSLV

-4193 TGGTVHANVD
+4193 TGGTEHANVD

-4273 GTLMLTSGAGSTMVF
+4273 GTLTLTSGAGSTMVF

-4300 GTEVLLASQGIDMA
+4300 GTEVLLASQGVDMA

-4496 IDDGSIIDFGEFDQ
+4496 IDEDSSINFGEFDQ

-4538 FTGANAELAAD
+4538 FTGANAELAAN
-4549 WTFEGNVEIRDEAS
+4549 WTFEGNVEIRDEES

-4577 LITGTGVVGDMT
+4577 LITGTGVDGDMT

-4624 AVDGSSTASFGFTGA
+4624 TVYGSSTASFGFTGA

-4651 SALKLN
+4651 STLKLN

-4670 VIAGTLEIFD
+4670 AIAGTLEIFD

-5307 AWQTILQKG
+5307 AWQTISQKG

-5332 NVFGIESSSDGS
+5332 NVFGIELSSGGS

-5490 ATSGTSHDVD
+5490 ATSGTAHDVD

-5654 EAALHETDLVA
+5654 EAALHEADLVA

-5679 QVWVEGDFAVTDD
+5679 QVRVEGDFAVTDD

-5723 ITVHVDDSLTPGTP
+5723 VTVHVDDSLTPGTP

-5777 NSKGE
+5777 NSNGE

-5822 SYQLTEVN
+5822 SYQLTKVN

-5879 GYEGPTIVG
+5879 NYEGPTKVG

-5990 TVGDDATYDLQAS
+5990 TVGDGATYDLQAS

-6018 NTTARVGFFEGSFEL
+6018 NTTARVGFDGSFEL

-6056 IDAFGASDARIETA
+6056 IDAFGASEARIETA

-6222 IDGDYVT
+6222 IDDDYVT

-6244 NSKADHVTITGD
+6244 NSKADHVTITGG
-6256 IKGTGIIDVQ
+6256 IKGQGYIDVN
-6266 YNATASTGGT
+6266 YNTTTSTGGT

-6284 VGGKDPDSN
+6284 VGEAENPNDLSLKLKDEV
-6293 NHLTLKPNTEG
+6293 KI
-6304 GFKVGDLWYA
+6304 GDLWYA
-6314 LLYSAEK
+6314 LMYSTEK
-6321 NEYYLESSET
+6321 KEYYLESSET
-6331 NPGTDPWDPNEREDV
+6331 DPGTDPWDPNEREDV

-6391 QKGDWTRYS
+6391 QKGDWTRFS

-6488 FDNELSGGAS
+6488 FDNELSGEAS

-6515 QLMSRGVTDSGRTYE
+6515 QLMSRGVTDAGRTYE
-6530 WRVEPHVRAYWTNFA
+6530 WRVEPHVRAYWTNFG

-6550 SSGQDSFE
+6550 SSGQDSFK

-6579 GEKGKAPAVQT
+6579 GEKGKTPAVQT